1 MAKCSLKKSPNGA
14 YGGYSQESIEEL
26 EGFATTAFNEA
37 IMQVTDD
44 DNGGLYKKAIRDA
57 LHKIGDQYSMNQLDK
72 VTEIVKNL
80 IETAEDLIWINDYL
94 PIEGIKN
101 AINPKYRQTVKESNS
116 SLGEPE
122 EGETL
127 AKKSQFLDDVWGTNV
142 RLKNAYKQEVT
153 NQLINKFII
162 DREHGRIVKNAS
174 DANQN
179 IRDYKN
185 ELWQDIKQY
194 LIGKG
199 SLDEFTPDIYEDGE
213 YTGVFEDEEVRKAI
227 RVFGSWDA
235 QRIQSDRDTD
245 DYKIFKKWFTLKN
258 FDNFTKML
266 LGKAIIIKPGT
277 ENTFSNEDNY
287 SFATKNDAVITSW
300 RTNEDVVLEQEIG
313 ALAQS
318 LINSTPYYQYKNDAE
333 TGQYIKFSD
342 FYQIITKLK
351 DSVYNPAISDI
362 IFTRLYDRYQNLS
375 NSGLLTQHEL
385 DLIQGKSLKD
395 LICSIRENPALYSK
409 LLFTAII
416 NDKDALVKLNFTDE
430 DLNKMYSLY
439 KGIFDPNPNGKSIQ
453 AIQAKEDYRAQ
464 NYYNL
469 ITQVVDSISSVKFLQ
484 YNIEDGVVKTRLLKD
499 YSAENVRRSIENNIA
514 YTNSSHILSS
524 LFKEREAKLYKI
536 QTLANK
542 AGNFS
547 GITYDIPGTIPG
559 TSIMTVKVDEL
570 GNVITYRDNSGKP
583 LDSETIEGLI
593 KDLQRDPQKEES
605 LWQFIDDN
613 LAIGVSYDIDLR
625 NALKTYLGN
634 STVQD
639 LLKLT
644 STVLLNKYIANVKG
658 ERSHGKAALND
669 LFDNIYKGYPNKPKY
684 NSELMEMG
692 LYSDA
697 MVPILNNIAK
707 AKALTSGIMQSASV
721 KDADGKTLSQ
731 QTLSRLL
738 GNLIPQYNWIKSYN
752 WVGNNKVNPF
762 SKMSL
767 MQPGV
772 FRGIYTTREVKSP
785 YGNKP
790 QTQFTVS
797 EFSQSAFLYDFV
809 DGFTTKKDVRG
820 DVVIGNGKVGLLPS
834 VNSDKNAINRMCI
847 DLMQKV
853 SSKHPELN
861 DRQFIDLDSKE
872 LQTLTSE
879 QLGYYFKAVNQ
890 NIQEDFYK
898 LFNWINGKYHLGITS
913 LEDINSRYSNPADQL
928 YQWVKEYNDTHND
941 VIQLI
946 DQTHYSVDKKTKRL
960 KSNMLLKGLE
970 TRFSDPSKLAKF
982 MQWKETEVLKSLLD
996 ENVEIRL
1003 IDGTNSSAKTY
1014 LKDNYKDWVH
1024 NGKMVFAKINGKD
1037 ILTKQDLINL
1047 GLDINNPHSWNIELH
1062 PMLSKYNALD
1072 YFFTSQYMYAGVGC
1086 HTNHPSKADYN
1097 VPIIYKH
1104 PKLGLTTFLQNSP
1117 QAANYLMDFDD
1128 FFNEKRDAF
1137 IEVQT
1142 GVEKSIPFSDDE
1154 GYIYYDTNPK
1164 WIKTKENYLIQNQ
1177 NNPEFQD
1184 FVKKAWN
1191 EAKLIAK
1198 EQNKILLNSSSIVL
1212 KMFPQDFSKVLTMSQ
1227 EEAVARGMDPD
1238 WKNTIDTTLNG
1249 LIVPKIEFKSGE
1261 YFDKA
1266 FSSYLTKEMDKLL
1279 QNETEDEASR
1289 FAAQHKRNVSYT
1301 ATMHE
1306 FQLNQIDGVPSIYN
1320 MAIMS
1325 DLKSDVYTVQA
1336 DVDKATNF
1344 DGATFVNP
1352 FIVIW
1357 ENNSLNGDKAGIN
1370 KKQFVHFY
1378 DRATGTGGI
1387 IKTAGF
1393 GLTNDKIRQFDFY
1406 RNMMYNMTSKKWK
1419 NADGSQHIM
1428 RDGGILKDFE
1438 GNDIDYGDFYYRKG
1452 AKFYKRRIQSYDGDN
1467 TYSILEQE
1475 VDENGEAK
1483 GGEDLTQVQV
1493 NSNYDVWQ
1501 MFGGM
1506 NSVDF
1511 LDGTLQGSEKS
1522 IEMTAHA
1529 ANIYGTKKERVIK
1542 AQTADNVIKAQ
1553 TADDVIQP
1561 MKHSDIHY
1569 MPTIGAVKHGA
1580 ANINPVSSFF
1590 NRKGLSFM
1598 QVEVRQAGIQLDK
1611 EHQAD
1616 NEDLSL
1622 MTQVISAACSMG
1634 YTKGEATNLYNA
1646 LYSLSKQATKAFRDE
1661 MGDLL
1666 NGFSD
1671 NFNAAVTETIMK
1683 SLINASATD
1692 GDMLQLVAKNIIK
1705 KINAE
1710 KQFSINKTNYADID
1724 KEIPYS
1730 DAAVSAKVVSSLT
1743 SALTK
1748 AGIKTKMPGLL
1759 AVLNPAE
1766 GIIKMYKVPAKDK
1779 DGNKLLN
1786 SDGSTVYK
1794 YVTMDAIEK
1803 EYNTENAF
1811 EIMEQ
1816 LQAETQPLSYNTDE
1830 TGLITS
1836 MPDVKIGRKY
1846 LVTFSDG
1853 VNKST
1858 KVINVT
1864 LPHRVESDT
1873 STVFYNNVPYQEQ
1886 TMGYRKLIDYLNGV
1900 FDKETGA
1907 TNQIT
1912 EVKEFLLGG
1921 QDLDSYDVKFQDSL
1935 GNRWQMSDLD
1945 IVQDYFE
1952 ARESKDPRRKVLEI
1966 LSKYDK
1972 NQELKAA
1979 IIKEFNESN
1988 NSNKVKIVND
1998 LNDNFNG
2005 IFLTETPMYKEF
2017 FQKYALKFLNRE
2029 MQRQLAALNPEN
2041 TESLNVLINNR
2052 VVTVQPSTIDITSYG
2067 TVIPKTAASS
2077 FGLNQYDQVSDI
2089 VNNPDFFLDRLA
2101 KRLNTKV
2108 QDYYKDG
2115 QLVYNYH
2122 LELKRNDGNHVY
2134 IRRGID
2140 NSDFANEIQW
2150 FKYVDSD
2157 GHVFRVNSDGDIMH
2171 PMYSENDKIYT
2182 DYDGNE
2188 IIVTEAKD
2196 TWKDSK
2202 GNEVK
2207 NPDIKKIRGIT
2218 IDQKTGE
2225 EIHLDSP
2232 FTFYLDNLNYN
2243 FVNLNANCSEAEL
2256 LNLLDA
2262 ARSSKSKKANNF
2274 AKRLAKIGDYDKQV
2288 DYLDK
2293 LTKYEDLIKG
2303 DIKNPAYL
2311 ALQKESRQIWTSFMK
2326 YLENVAARIPA
2337 QSQQSFMA
2345 QRVAMFENTD
2355 TNNAYV
2361 SKFQFFLQG
2370 SDLDIDA
2377 VSIQTFDINR
2387 NGIYETYSPYANL
2400 DSPALLKASEKY
2412 LPFPTG
2418 DKIKV
2423 EEIHDPTAT
2432 TMHQLIA
2439 EQHYNGKR
2447 LFGLANKL
2455 NQQDALFLINYTRN
2469 KNVTVEV
2476 NTNSEQNI
2484 KDLADILESINSED
2498 WYSYKNDI
2506 SNTRSLTALLFPDN
2520 EMVLDVDLYDKIEN
2534 GIIEAIDKHN
2544 TYLKN
2549 NSKAKNDRILKNFAV
2564 TSLLN
2569 IIKNPVNLREA
2580 QSSVDVM
2587 TSTAKN
2593 LTKESPKN
2601 AVQKTF
2607 TPGNVFNKIQSI
2619 NENMVGKDGI
2629 AICATGLK
2637 SFFALTHMYN
2647 TVLNDGNTSNEEK
2660 EALMCKVTIGG
2671 KTYRGLANVNA
2682 NQELIESLADAENGN
2697 FTTLQNYLLA
2707 QEWESDAANEAS
2719 AFLSLSTDNAKELA
2733 LAKLNA
2739 GTQTLGMYLYGL
2751 SLGVPVDTLFKIMTS
2766 PLAFRLVELAKGD
2779 IFSGNSGCRTIL
2791 GALDYLHKDP
2801 LEQLSRFNTFDLST
2815 YNEGKP
2821 KDQKI
2826 LGPADFA
2833 WQLLQNSIAD
2843 DYNEKLP
2850 LLRQLAFKD
2859 NAVQLI
2865 EDLRSKVNQIS
2876 SVIQTEEE
2884 FNLYSTLYNQALD
2897 FMEQYIADV
2906 KLELDS
2912 GSYDTVYGKSVI
2924 ATDLETLALGA
2935 DEYKEIGKILKLN
2948 KEVSTNALDLQN
2960 QVANIEEV
2968 ITRRLRQLAR
2978 VKNRGGSD
2986 THGATEDELKN
2997 PDKYKID
3004 LEKFLYD
3011 EVYQQEKIAQ
3021 YDRIKQSYNV
3031 LRVLTTDPQ
3040 YRGYME
3046 TLYMTHQGLL
3056 NKQLKY
3062 RFTVGKIADFI
3073 QKNKVTGNLQQ
3084 QVLKNGNNY
3093 VDYKLRQ
3100 SWMRDSK
3107 IQITI
3112 PGSTD
3117 KMKTYAFIGTP
3128 NSYSQLYFDKTI
3140 QLGTDM
3146 GDANFKLW
3154 MEQTLIP
3161 KLKADPALKN
3171 NIFIQHLSPI
3181 VNSRTNLGMTAVY
3194 YGLNGINMLPQSDAE
3209 REMFDIHKDAFNKLA
3224 TYDPIRDAKGNTFVI
3239 KDLFYLYSLICNNGK
3254 FGPTSLHKIFEDYL
3268 DSYRAQSY
3276 KHFIAEKDR
3285 DLDFYQ
3291 DLVKTCTD
3299 EWLAPMSSP
3308 YVGGSKVLKYKD
3320 QNNEQILLYKKKEKK
3335 SKGGY
3340 DYDVE
3345 QGMDDI
3351 FMNDMGFDPEG
3362 GKDPMA
3368 EINNY
3373 VKQESSA
3380 LAKRDYSFFSN
3391 PEIKYNAIGLQV
3403 MPTTL
3408 ELTKQYPI
3416 TYEIR
3421 NGRPVIVN
3429 MGGNKEVVD
3438 KFLKKIKDRKGILPT
3453 KLILGTDRVTEVI
3466 NEEQIESELN
3476 SIINCE

>member
-1 MAKCSLKKSPNGA
+1 MAKCSLKKSPNGV
-14 YGGYSQESIEEL
+14 YGGYSQESVEEL
-26 EGFATTAFNEA
+26 ESFVTTTFNEA
-37 IMQVTDD
+37 LMNAGDGL
-44 DNGGLYKKAIRDA
+44 NGGLIKKAVRDA

-72 VTEIVKNL
+72 IAEITQKL
-80 IETAEDLIWINDYL
+80 INNSEDLVFLNEYI

-162 DREHGRIVKNAS
+162 DREHGNIVKNAS

-185 ELWQDIKQY
+185 ELWQDIKEY

-199 SLDEFTPDIYEDGE
+199 LLDEFTPDIYEDGE

-227 RVFGSWDA
+227 KIFGSWDA
-235 QRIQSDRDTD
+235 QKIQLNRDTE

-258 FDNFTKML
+258 FDNFTRML

-351 DSVYNPAISDI
+351 DSVYNPVTSEIT
-362 IFTRLYDRYQNLS
+362 FRRLDNRYQNLS

-416 NDKDALVKLNFTDE
+416 NDKDTLVRLNFTDE

-439 KGIFDPNPNGKSIQ
+439 KGIFAPNGNSIQ

-469 ITQVVDSISSVKFLQ
+469 ITQVVDSINSVKFLQ

-536 QTLANK
+536 QTLADK
-542 AGNFS
+542 ANNFS
-547 GITYDIPGTIPG
+547 GITCTIPDIG
-559 TSIMTVKVDEL
+559 ITIVVDEL
-570 GNVITYRDNSGKP
+570 GNSISYRDKSGKLLSSKEIEELIDNP
-583 LDSETIEGLI
+583 LV
-593 KDLQRDPQKEES
+593 ES

-613 LAIGVSYDIDLR
+613 LAIGVSYDTNLR
-625 NALKTYLGN
+625 KALKMYSVGHTI
-634 STVQD
+634 QD

-658 ERSHGKAALND
+658 ERSHGKAALNN

-692 LYSDA
+692 LYGEA
-697 MVPILNNIAK
+697 MTPILDNIAK

-738 GNLIPQYNWIKSYN
+738 GNLIPQYNWIKSYD
-752 WVGNNKVNPF
+752 WIGNDKVNPF

-834 VNSDKNAINRMCI
+834 VNSDKNAINRMCV
-847 DLMQKV
+847 DLRQKV
-853 SSKHPELN
+853 NSNHPELN
-861 DRQFIDLDSKE
+861 GRQFIDLNSEE
-872 LQTLTSE
+872 LQKLTSE
-879 QLGYYFKAVNQ
+879 QLGHYFKAVNQ
-890 NIQEDFYK
+890 NIQKDFDK
-898 LFNWINGKYHLGITS
+898 LFNWINGKYHLAIYS

-928 YQWVKEYNDTHND
+928 YQWVKEYNDTNND

-946 DQTHYSVDKKTKRL
+946 DQTHYSIDKKTKRL

-1024 NGKMVFAKINGKD
+1024 NGKMVFAKVNGKD
-1037 ILTKQDLINL
+1037 IVTKQDLINL
-1047 GLDINNPHSWNIELH
+1047 GLDINDPHSWNIELH

-1104 PKLGLTTFLQNSP
+1104 PKLGLSTFLQNNP

-1154 GYIYYDTNPK
+1154 GYIYYDTNPE

-1184 FVKKAWN
+1184 FVRKAWN

-1306 FQLNQIDGVPSIYN
+1306 FQLNQIDGVPTVYN

-1406 RNMMYNMTSKKWK
+1406 RNMMYNMTSKQWK

-1452 AKFYKRRIQSYDGDN
+1452 AKFYKRRIQSYDGNN

-1483 GGEDLTQVQV
+1483 GNEDTIQVQV

-1529 ANIYGTKKERVIK
+1529 ANIYGTKKEGVIR
-1542 AQTADNVIKAQ
+1542 AQ
-1553 TADDVIQP
+1553 TADDIIQP

-1590 NRKGLSFM
+1590 NRNGLSFM

-1671 NFNAAVTETIMK
+1671 SFNAAVTETIMK

-1710 KQFSINKTNYADID
+1710 KQFSINKTNYVDID

-1779 DGNKLLN
+1779 DGNILLN
-1786 SDGSTVYK
+1786 EDGSTVYK
-1794 YVTMDAIEK
+1794 YVTMDAIER
-1803 EYNTENAF
+1803 EYDTENAF
-1811 EIMEQ
+1811 EVMEQ
-1816 LQAETQPLSYNTDE
+1816 LQAETKPLSYNTDE

-1853 VNKST
+1853 TT

-1886 TMGYRKLIDYLNGV
+1886 TMGYRTLIDYLNGV
-1900 FDKETGA
+1900 VYYDTGD
-1907 TNQIT
+1907 TSQIT
-1912 EVKEFLLGG
+1912 EVKEFLIGG

-1952 ARESKDPRRKVLEI
+1952 AREAKDPRRKVLEI

-1972 NQELKAA
+1972 NQELKAT

-1988 NSNKVKIVND
+1988 NSNKVEIVND
-1998 LNDNFNG
+1998 LNDNFEG

-2029 MQRQLAALNPEN
+2029 MQRQLAALNPDN
-2041 TESLNVLINNR
+2041 TEPLNVLINNK

-2171 PMYSENDKIYT
+2171 PMYSKNDKIYT

-2196 TWKDSK
+2196 TWKDSN

-2218 IDQKTGE
+2218 IDQNTGE

-2243 FVNLNANCSEAEL
+2243 FINLNANCSEAEL

-2274 AKRLAKIGDYDKQV
+2274 AKRLAKIDNYDKQV

-2303 DIKNPAYL
+2303 DTKNPAYL

-2418 DKIKV
+2418 EKIKV
-2423 EEIHDPTAT
+2423 EEIHDSTIT

-2439 EQHYNGKR
+2439 KQHYEGKR

-2455 NQQDALFLINYTRN
+2455 TQQDALFLINYTRN
-2469 KNVTVEV
+2469 KDVTIEI

-2484 KDLADILESINSED
+2484 KDLATIIKSLDGENWKYYED
-2498 WYSYKNDI
+2498 DVL
-2506 SNTRSLTALLFPDN
+2506 NTRALTALLFPDN
-2520 EMVLDVDLYDKIEN
+2520 EDVLTVDLYDKIEN
-2534 GIIEAIDKHN
+2534 SIIEAIDKHN

-2647 TVLNDGNTSNEEK
+2647 TVLNDENTSNEEK

-2682 NQELIESLADAENGN
+2682 NQELMESLADAENGN
-2697 FTTLQNYLLA
+2697 FITLQNYLLA

-2801 LEQLSRFNTFDLST
+2801 LEQLSRFNTFDLSI

-2850 LLRQLAFKD
+2850 LLRQLAYKS
-2859 NAVQLI
+2859 NAIQLI

-2876 SVIQTEEE
+2876 SVIQTKDE

-2906 KLELDS
+2906 KLELNS
-2912 GSYDTVYGKSVI
+2912 GNYDTVYGKSVI

-2978 VKNRGGSD
+2978 VENRGGLD
-2986 THGATEDELKN
+2986 THSATKDELKN

-3011 EVYQQEKIAQ
+3011 EVYQQEKIMQ

-3040 YRGYME
+3040 YKGYME
-3046 TLYMTHQGLL
+3046 TLYMAHQGLL

-3100 SWMRDSK
+3100 TWMRDSN

-3112 PGSTD
+3112 PGSTN

-3161 KLKADPALKN
+3161 RFKADPALKD

-3224 TYDPIRDAKGNTFVI
+3224 TYNLIRDAKGNTFAI

-3268 DSYRAQSY
+3268 DSSLAQSY

-3291 DLVKTCTD
+3291 DLVDTCTD
-3299 EWLAPMSSP
+3299 EWLAPMGSP

-3320 QNNEQILLYKKKEKK
+3320 QNNEQIILYKKKEKK
-3335 SKGGY
+3335 SKGEY
-3340 DYDVE
+3340 DYDFE
-3345 QGMDDI
+3345 QDMEDAFI
-3351 FMNDMGFDPEG
+3351 NDMGFDPEG

-3380 LAKRDYSFFSN
+3380 LSKRDYSFFSN

-3403 MPTTL
+3403 MPATL

-3421 NGRPVIVN
+3421 DSRPVIVN

-3438 KFLKKIKDRKGILPT
+3438 KFLKKMKDRKGILPT
-3453 KLILGTDRVTEVI
+3453 RLILETDGVTEVI
-3466 NEEQIESELN
+3466 DEEQIESELN

>member
-1 MAKCSLKKSPNGA
+1 MAKCSLKKSPNGV

-26 EGFATTAFNEA
+26 EGFVTTAFNEA
-37 IMQVTDD
+37 LMHAGDGS
-44 DNGGLYKKAIRDA
+44 NGGLIKKAVRNA

-72 VTEIVKNL
+72 IAEITQNL
-80 IETAEDLIWINDYL
+80 LDNSEDLVFLNDYI

-101 AINPKYRQTVKESNS
+101 AINPKYRQATVESNS

-122 EGETL
+122 ESETL
-127 AKKSQFLDDVWGTNV
+127 AKKSQFLDDIWGTNV

-162 DREHGRIVKNAS
+162 DREHGRIVKNALE
-174 DANQN
+174 ANQN

-185 ELWQDIKQY
+185 ELWKDIKQY
-194 LIGKG
+194 LIDRGL
-199 SLDEFTPDIYEDGE
+199 LDEYTPDIYEDGE
-213 YTGVFEDEEVRKAI
+213 YTNVFEDEQVKKAI
-227 RVFGSWDA
+227 KIFGSWDA
-235 QRIQSDRDTD
+235 QRIQQDKDTD
-245 DYKIFKKWFTLKN
+245 AYKIFKKWFTLKN

-277 ENTFSNEDNY
+277 ENVFSNEDNY

-300 RTNEDVVLEQEIG
+300 RTSEDVVLEQEIG

-318 LINSTPYYQYKNDAE
+318 LINSTPYYQYRNDAE

-351 DSVYNPAISDI
+351 ESIYNPITSKVT
-362 IFTRLYDRYQNLS
+362 FSRLDDRYKKLKNSNLLS
-375 NSGLLTQHEL
+375 EHEL
-385 DLIQGKSLKD
+385 SLIEGKTLKD
-395 LICSIRENPALYSK
+395 LICNIRENPALYSK
-409 LLFTAII
+409 LAITAII
-416 NDKDALVKLNFTDE
+416 NDKDTLTSLNFTDE
-430 DLNKMYSLY
+430 DLNKLYSLY
-439 KGIFDPNPNGKSIQ
+439 KGIFAPNGNSIQ
-453 AIQAKEDYRAQ
+453 AIQSKEDYRAQ

-469 ITQVVDSISSVKFLQ
+469 LTQVVDSINSVQYLQ
-484 YNIEDGVVKTRLLKD
+484 YNIKDGVVETRLLKD
-499 YSAENVRRSIENNIA
+499 YSAENVRRAIENNIA
-514 YTNSSHILSS
+514 YTNSSHIISS
-524 LFKEREAKLYKI
+524 LFEEREMKLYQI
-536 QTLANK
+536 GRLNNK
-542 AGNFS
+542 VNKFS
-547 GITYDIPGTIPG
+547 GIAYTIPNSG
-559 TSIMTVKVDEL
+559 ITVSVNDL
-570 GNVITYRDNSGKP
+570 GNNITIRDNSGKA
-583 LDSETIEGLI
+583 LSVQEVENLI
-593 KDLQRDPQKEES
+593 KDPKTSEA

-613 LAIGVSYDIDLR
+613 LSIGVSYDTDLR
-625 NALKTYLGN
+625 KAIGMYMNN
-634 STVQD
+634 NTVQD

-644 STVLLNKYIANVKG
+644 SNVLLNKYITNVLGKG
-658 ERSHGKAALND
+658 KHGRSQLIA
-669 LFDNIYKGYPNKPKY
+669 LFDDIYKGYQNKPNY
-684 NSELMEMG
+684 NSELMEMK
-692 LYSDA
+692 LFSDA
-697 MVPILNNIAK
+697 MTPILDNIAK
-707 AKALTSGIMQSASV
+707 AKSLTSGIMQSALV

-752 WVGNNKVNPF
+752 WNGNEKINPF
-762 SKMSL
+762 SDMSL

-790 QTQFTVS
+790 QTQFTVA

-820 DVVIGNGKVGLLPS
+820 NVVIGNGKVGLLPS
-834 VNSDKNAINRMCI
+834 VNSDKNTINRMCV
-847 DLMQKV
+847 DLTQKV
-853 SSKHPELN
+853 NSQYPDINGK
-861 DRQFIDLDSKE
+861 QFRNLTSEEI
-872 LQTLTSE
+872 QTLTGE
-879 QLGYYFKAVNQ
+879 QLGHYFKAVNY
-890 NIQEDFYK
+890 NIQKDFNK
-898 LFNWINGKYHLGITS
+898 LFSWVNDKYHLAVYS
-913 LEDINSRYSNPADQL
+913 LEDINERYSNPADQL

-941 VIQLI
+941 IIQLI
-946 DQTHYSVDKKTKRL
+946 DQTHYIVDKKTKRL

-970 TRFSDPSKLAKF
+970 SRFSDPNKLAKF

-1003 IDGTNSSAKTY
+1003 VDGTNSSAKTY
-1014 LKDNYKDWVH
+1014 LRDNYKDWIH
-1024 NGKMVFAKINGKD
+1024 NGKMVFAKVNGKD
-1037 ILTKQDLINL
+1037 ILTKQDLIDL
-1047 GLDINNPHSWNIELH
+1047 GLDINDPHSWNIELH

-1097 VPIIYKH
+1097 IPIIYKH
-1104 PKLGLTTFLQNSP
+1104 PKLGLTTFLKQNP
-1117 QAANYLMDFDD
+1117 DAHNYIIDFDE
-1128 FFNEKRDAF
+1128 FFNGIRNTF
-1137 IEVQT
+1137 IEQRT
-1142 GVEKSIPFSDDE
+1142 GVERLIDKIDDE
-1154 GYIYYDTNPK
+1154 GYVYTDENPL
-1164 WIKTKENYLIQNQ
+1164 WEETKNTYLREHQNDEGFR
-1177 NNPEFQD
+1177 NL
-1184 FVKKAWN
+1184 VTTAWN
-1191 EAKLIAK
+1191 KAKLIAK

-1227 EEAVARGMDPD
+1227 EEAIARGMDPD
-1238 WKNTIDTTLNG
+1238 WKNAIDATLNG

-1301 ATMHE
+1301 AVMHE
-1306 FQLNQIDGVPSIYN
+1306 FQLNQIDGVPTTYN

-1393 GLTNDKIRQFDFY
+1393 GVTNDKIRQFDFY
-1406 RNMMYNMTSKKWK
+1406 RTMMKNMTSKQWK

-1428 RDGGILKDFE
+1428 REGGILRDFE
-1438 GNDIDYGDFYYRKG
+1438 GNDIDYGDYYYRKG
-1452 AKFYKRRIQSYDGDN
+1452 AKFYKRRIQSYDGNN

-1475 VDENGEAK
+1475 VDENGEVK
-1483 GGEDLTQVQV
+1483 GKEDTIQVQV

-1529 ANIYGTKKERVIK
+1529 ANIYGTKKEGVNI
-1542 AQTADNVIKAQ
+1542 AQTAE
-1553 TADDVIQP
+1553 DVVQP

-1569 MPTIGAVKHGA
+1569 MPTIGAVKQGA
-1580 ANINPVSSFF
+1580 ANINPVSAFF
-1590 NRKGLSFM
+1590 NTNGLSFM
-1598 QVEVRQAGIQLDK
+1598 QVEMRQAGIQLDK

-1634 YTKGEATNLYNA
+1634 YTKLEATNLYNA
-1646 LYSLSKQATKAFRDE
+1646 LYSLSKQATKSFRDE
-1661 MGDLL
+1661 MGNLL
-1666 NGFSD
+1666 EGTTPEFD
-1671 NFNAAVTETIMK
+1671 AAITETIMK

-1705 KINAE
+1705 RINAE
-1710 KQFSINKTNYADID
+1710 KQFIINKDNYKNID
-1724 KEIPYS
+1724 SEIPYS
-1730 DAAVSAKVVSSLT
+1730 DATISAKVVSSLT

-1766 GIIKMYKVPAKDK
+1766 GIIKMYKVPVKDK
-1779 DGNKLLN
+1779 EGKELVNE
-1786 SDGSTVYK
+1786 DGSTIYK
-1794 YVTMDAIEK
+1794 YVTMDAIER
-1803 EYNTENAF
+1803 EYDTENAF

-1816 LQAETQPLSYNTDE
+1816 LQAETKPLSYNTDE

-1846 LVTFSDG
+1846 LVTFTDG
-1853 VNKST
+1853 VNETT

-1864 LPHRVESDT
+1864 LPHRFETED
-1873 STVFYNNVPYQEQ
+1873 STVFYNNIPYQEQ

-1900 FDKETGA
+1900 YDEETDSL
-1907 TNQIT
+1907 NLIT

-1952 ARESKDPRRKVLEI
+1952 AREAKDPRQKVLQI

-1972 NQELKAA
+1972 NQELKQQL
-1979 IIKEFNESN
+1979 IKVFNES
-1988 NSNKVKIVND
+1988 SNQDRVAIVNA
-1998 LNDNFNG
+1998 LNNNFNES
-2005 IFLTETPMYKEF
+2005 FLTETPMYKEF

-2029 MQRQLAALNPEN
+2029 MQRQLSALNPDNKEP
-2041 TESLNVLINNR
+2041 LNVLINNK

-2089 VNNPDFFLDRLA
+2089 VNNPDFFLDRIDKKLY
-2101 KRLNTKV
+2101 TKV
-2108 QDYYKDG
+2108 QDYLNGDNTI
-2115 QLVYNYH
+2115 YNYQ
-2122 LELKRNDGNHVY
+2122 LELKRNNGNHIY
-2134 IRRGID
+2134 IRRGLV
-2140 NSDFANEIQW
+2140 NSDFADEVHW
-2150 FKYVDSD
+2150 FKYIDSDGNVFRVDSD
-2157 GHVFRVNSDGDIMH
+2157 NNIIYQ
-2171 PMYSENDKIYT
+2171 MYSKDDRIFKDHE
-2182 DYDGNE
+2182 GNE
-2188 IIVTEAKD
+2188 VIVTDAPD
-2196 TWKDSK
+2196 VWKDSK
-2202 GNEVK
+2202 GRIVK
-2207 NPDIKKIRGIT
+2207 NPDIKKVTGFIV
-2218 IDQKTGE
+2218 DQKTGE
-2225 EIHLDSP
+2225 EIHMESP
-2232 FTFYLDNLNYN
+2232 FTFYMDNINYN
-2243 FVNLNANCSEAEL
+2243 FLNINSNCSEAEL
-2256 LNLLDA
+2256 LSLINA
-2262 ARSSKSKKANNF
+2262 AHSSKSRKANNF
-2274 AKRLAKIGDYDKQV
+2274 AKKLTRLGKFDKQK
-2288 DYLDK
+2288 DYLEQ
-2293 LTKYEDLIKG
+2293 LTNYENLLKEDT
-2303 DIKNPAYL
+2303 KNPAYL
-2311 ALQKESRQIWTSFMK
+2311 ELQKEARQIWTSFMK

-2377 VSIQTFDINR
+2377 VSIQTFDINH
-2387 NGIYETYSPYANL
+2387 NGLYETYSPYANL

-2418 DKIKV
+2418 DKIDQSV
-2423 EEIHDPTAT
+2423 VFDPTFT

-2439 EQHYNGKR
+2439 KQHDKGNK
-2447 LFGLANKL
+2447 LFGLAHKL
-2455 NQQDALFLINYTRN
+2455 TQQDALFLIDLK
-2469 KNVTVEV
+2469 KNGDVTVEV

-2484 KDLADILESINSED
+2484 KDLADIIKSLDGDNWRYYE
-2498 WYSYKNDI
+2498 NDI
-2506 SNTRSLTALLFPDN
+2506 SNTSALASLLSTDS
-2520 EMVLDVDLYDKIEN
+2520 ETVLSVDAYDKIES
-2534 GIIEAIDKHN
+2534 GIIEAINKHN

-2549 NSKAKNDRILKNFAV
+2549 NSKSKNDRILKNFAV
-2564 TSLLN
+2564 SSLLN

-2593 LTKESPKN
+2593 LTKLSPKN

-2647 TVLNDGNTSNEEK
+2647 TILNDENISNEEK
-2660 EALMCKVTIGG
+2660 TALMCNVPIGG
-2671 KTYRGLANVNA
+2671 KTYKGLANVNVD
-2682 NQELIESLADAENGN
+2682 QKLIESLADATEGD
-2697 FTTLQNYLLA
+2697 FTALQDYLLD
-2707 QEWESDAANEAS
+2707 QEWESDAANEKS

-2751 SLGVPVDTLFKIMTS
+2751 SLGVPVDNLFKIMTS

-2779 IFSGNSGCRTIL
+2779 IFNGNSGCGTIL
-2791 GALDYLHKDP
+2791 KALGYLHKDP
-2801 LEQLSRFNTFDLST
+2801 LDQIAKYNTFDIAAFNQNKKEQLMQP
-2815 YNEGKP
+2815 G
-2821 KDQKI
+2821 Q
-2826 LGPADFA
+2826 FA
-2833 WQLLQNSIAD
+2833 WQMIKDNLID
-2843 DYNEKLP
+2843 KTFNEKLP
-2850 LLRQLAFKD
+2850 LLRQLVIKNNKA
-2859 NAVQLI
+2859 I
-2865 EDLRSKVNQIS
+2865 ENIEKLRSKVNQLSPI
-2876 SVIQTEEE
+2876 INNEDY
-2884 FNLYSTLYNQALD
+2884 FKLYATLYNQALD
-2897 FMEQYIADV
+2897 FIEQYIQDV
-2906 KLELDS
+2906 KLERDS
-2912 GSYDTVYGKSVI
+2912 GTYDTVYGKSVI

-2935 DEYKEIGKILKLN
+2935 EEYKQIGKILRLN
-2948 KEVSTNALDLQN
+2948 QEIKTNALDLQN
-2960 QVANIEEV
+2960 QVANIEEL
-2968 ITRRLRQLAR
+2968 ISRRLSQLSI
-2978 VKNRGGSD
+2978 VKQRGYNLSSLGIQVK
-2986 THGATEDELKN
+2986 ENELKKSS
-2997 PDKYKID
+2997 DYKID
-3004 LEKFLYD
+3004 LHEFLYN
-3011 EVYQQEKIAQ
+3011 EQYQKDAISF
-3021 YDRIKQSYNV
+3021 YDRIKQSYNP
-3031 LRVLTTDPQ
+3031 LRILVTDPQ
-3040 YRGYME
+3040 YKGYVE
-3046 TLYMTHQGLL
+3046 SLYIAQQGLK

-3062 RFTVGKIADFI
+3062 YFTTTKIADFI
-3073 QKNKVTGNLQQ
+3073 QENKVAPNLQQ
-3084 QVLKNGNNY
+3084 QVLRNGNNY

-3100 SWMRDSK
+3100 AWMQSVLK
-3107 IQITI
+3107 PITI

-3117 KMKTYAFIGTP
+3117 KTKTYIFIRDLTNYKP
-3128 NSYSQLYFDKTI
+3128 LYFDKTI
-3140 QLGTDM
+3140 QLGTDI

-3154 MEQTLIP
+3154 MERTIIP
-3161 KLKADPALKN
+3161 KLKKDPALKD
-3171 NIFIQHLSPI
+3171 NIFIQHLSPV
-3181 VNSRTNLGMTAVY
+3181 VNTRTNLGMTSVY

-3209 REMFDIHKDAFNKLA
+3209 HDMFDIHKDAFNQLA
-3224 TYDPIRDAKGNTFVI
+3224 TYNLIKDAKGNNWTI
-3239 KDLFYLYSLICNNGK
+3239 KDLFYIYSLICNNGK

-3268 DSYRAQSY
+3268 DSEIAQSY
-3276 KHFIAEKDR
+3276 KHFIAGKDR
-3285 DLDFYQ
+3285 DEAFRTQLIED
-3291 DLVKTCTD
+3291 CTD

-3308 YVGGSKVLKYKD
+3308 YIGGSKILKYKD
-3320 QNNEQILLYKKKEKK
+3320 QNTEQILLYKQKKKEQGNDFEYDIDD
-3335 SKGGY
+3335 SFLNEMGY
-3340 DYDVE
+3340 
-3345 QGMDDI
+3345 
-3351 FMNDMGFDPEG
+3351 DPEG
-3362 GKDPMA
+3362 GIDYMA

-3373 VKQESSA
+3373 AKQTSKA
-3380 LAKRDYSFFSN
+3380 LEKRDYNFFAN
-3391 PEIKYNAIGLQV
+3391 PSLTKTENSLQTV
-3403 MPTTL
+3403 PATM

-3416 TYEIR
+3416 RYEIR
-3421 NGRPVIVN
+3421 NGKPVIVDI
-3429 MGGNKEVVD
+3429 GGNKEVAE
-3438 KFLKKIKDRKGILPT
+3438 KYIKLMKDRKGVLPT
-3453 KLILGTDRVTEVI
+3453 RQILGAEGFTTVI
-3466 NEEQIESELN
+3466 DEGQIESELN

>member
-1 MAKCSLKKSPNGA
+1 MAKCSLKKLANGD
-14 YGGYSQESIEEL
+14 YSQESIQEL
-26 EGFATTAFNEA
+26 KEFAIYAFNEA
-37 IMQVTDD
+37 FMNIPDD
-44 DNGGLYKKAIRDA
+44 TNGGLIKKAVRDA

-72 VTEIVKNL
+72 VTSIIENLLKEDESLIIVG
-80 IETAEDLIWINDYL
+80 EYL

-162 DREHGRIVKNAS
+162 DREHGSIVKNAK

-199 SLDEFTPDIYEDGE
+199 LLDEFTPDIYEDGE

-227 RVFGSWDA
+227 KIFGSWDA
-235 QRIQSDRDTD
+235 QKIQLNRDTD
-245 DYKIFKKWFTLKN
+245 DYQIFKKWFTLKN
-258 FDNFTKML
+258 FDNFTRML

-300 RTNEDVVLEQEIG
+300 RTNDDIVLEQEIG

-351 DSVYNPAISDI
+351 DSVYNPVTSDI
-362 IFTRLYDRYQNLS
+362 TFRRLDNRYQNLS

-416 NDKDALVKLNFTDE
+416 NDKDTLVRLNFTDE

-439 KGIFDPNPNGKSIQ
+439 KGIFAPNGNSIQ
-453 AIQAKEDYRAQ
+453 TIQAKEDYRAQ

-469 ITQVVDSISSVKFLQ
+469 ITQVVDSINSVKFLQ

-536 QTLANK
+536 QTLADK
-542 AGNFS
+542 ANNFS
-547 GITYDIPGTIPG
+547 GITCTIPDIG
-559 TSIMTVKVDEL
+559 ITVVVDEL
-570 GNVITYRDNSGKP
+570 GNSISYRDKSGNLLSSK
-583 LDSETIEGLI
+583 EIEELI
-593 KDLQRDPQKEES
+593 DPQKADPQKAES

-613 LAIGVSYDIDLR
+613 LAIGVSYDTNLR
-625 NALKTYLGN
+625 KTLKMYLAGR
-634 STVQD
+634 TIQD

-658 ERSHGKAALND
+658 ERSHGKAALNN

-684 NSELMEMG
+684 NTELMEMG
-692 LYSDA
+692 LYGEA
-697 MVPILNNIAK
+697 MTPILDNIAK

-752 WVGNNKVNPF
+752 WNGNGKINPF

-834 VNSDKNAINRMCI
+834 VNSDKNAINRMCV
-847 DLMQKV
+847 DLRQKV
-853 SSKHPELN
+853 ISQHPELN
-861 DRQFIDLDSKE
+861 GRQFIDLNSEE
-872 LQTLTSE
+872 LQKLTSE
-879 QLGYYFKAVNQ
+879 QLGHYFKAVNQ
-890 NIQEDFYK
+890 NIQKDFDK
-898 LFNWINGKYHLGITS
+898 LFNWINGKYHLAIYS

-928 YQWVKEYNDTHND
+928 YQWVKEYNDTNND

-1014 LKDNYKDWVH
+1014 LKDNYKNWVH
-1024 NGKMVFAKINGKD
+1024 NGKMVFAKVNGKD

-1104 PKLGLTTFLQNSP
+1104 PKLGLSTFLQNNP
-1117 QAANYLMDFDD
+1117 QAANYLIDFDD

-1137 IEVQT
+1137 IEAQT

-1154 GYIYYDTNPK
+1154 GYIYYDTNPE
-1164 WIKTKENYLIQNQ
+1164 WTKTKENYLIQNQ
-1177 NNPEFQD
+1177 NNPEFQN

-1191 EAKLIAK
+1191 KAKLIAK

-1249 LIVPKIEFKSGE
+1249 LVVPKIEFKSGE

-1306 FQLNQIDGVPSIYN
+1306 FQLNQIDGVPTVYN

-1406 RNMMYNMTSKKWK
+1406 RNMMYNMTSKNWK

-1452 AKFYKRRIQSYDGDN
+1452 AKFYKRRIQSYDGNN

-1475 VDENGEAK
+1475 VDENGETK
-1483 GGEDLTQVQV
+1483 GNENIIQVQV

-1529 ANIYGTKKERVIK
+1529 ANIYGTKKEGVIR
-1542 AQTADNVIKAQ
+1542 AQ

-1590 NRKGLSFM
+1590 NRNGLSFM

-1634 YTKGEATNLYNA
+1634 YTKVEATNLYNA
-1646 LYSLSKQATKAFRDE
+1646 LYSLSKQATKAFREE

-1671 NFNAAVTETIMK
+1671 SFNAAVTETIMK

-1710 KQFSINKTNYADID
+1710 KQFSINKTNYANID

-1779 DGNKLLN
+1779 DGNILLN
-1786 SDGSTVYK
+1786 EDGSTVYK

-1803 EYNTENAF
+1803 EYDTENAF
-1811 EIMEQ
+1811 EVMEQ
-1816 LQAETQPLSYNTDE
+1816 LQAETEPLSYNTDE

-1846 LVTFSDG
+1846 LVTFSDRT
-1853 VNKST
+1853 T

-1900 FDKETGA
+1900 VDEETGA
-1907 TNQIT
+1907 TSQIT
-1912 EVKEFLLGG
+1912 EVKEFLIGG
-1921 QDLDSYDVKFQDSL
+1921 RDLDSYDVKFQDSL

-1952 ARESKDPRRKVLEI
+1952 AREAKDPRRKVLEI

-1998 LNDNFNG
+1998 LNDNFEG

-2029 MQRQLAALNPEN
+2029 MQRQLAALNPDN
-2041 TESLNVLINNR
+2041 TEPLNVLINNK

-2157 GHVFRVNSDGDIMH
+2157 GHVFRVNSDGNIMH
-2171 PMYSENDKIYT
+2171 PMYSKNDKIYT

-2196 TWKDSK
+2196 TWKDSN

-2274 AKRLAKIGDYDKQV
+2274 AKRLSKIDNYDKQV

-2303 DIKNPAYL
+2303 DTKNPAYL

-2418 DKIKV
+2418 EKIDQYLV
-2423 EEIHDPTAT
+2423 FNPTQT

-2447 LFGLANKL
+2447 LFGLADKL

-2469 KNVTVEV
+2469 KDVTIEI

-2484 KDLADILESINSED
+2484 KDLATIIKSLDGENWKYYE
-2498 WYSYKNDI
+2498 NDTL
-2506 SNTRSLTALLFPDN
+2506 NTSALASLLSTDAEIKLT
-2520 EMVLDVDLYDKIEN
+2520 VDLYDKIEN

-2607 TPGNVFNKIQSI
+2607 TPGNIFNKIQSI

-2647 TVLNDGNTSNEEK
+2647 TVLNDENTSNEEK

-2682 NQELIESLADAENGN
+2682 NQELMESLADAENGN

-2801 LEQLSRFNTFDLST
+2801 LEQLSRFNTFDLSI

-2833 WQLLQNSIAD
+2833 WQLLQNSIID

-2850 LLRQLAFKD
+2850 LLRQLAHQS
-2859 NAVQLI
+2859 NAIQLI

-2876 SVIQTEEE
+2876 SIIQTKDE

-2906 KLELDS
+2906 KLELNS
-2912 GSYDTVYGKSVI
+2912 GNYDTVYGKSVI

-2935 DEYKEIGKILKLN
+2935 DEYKEIGKILRLN
-2948 KEVSTNALDLQN
+2948 QEVKTNALDLQN

-2986 THGATEDELKN
+2986 THSATKDELKN

-3040 YRGYME
+3040 YKGYME
-3046 TLYMTHQGLL
+3046 TLYMAHQGLL

-3100 SWMRDSK
+3100 KWMRDSK

-3161 KLKADPALKN
+3161 RLKADPTLKD

-3224 TYDPIRDAKGNTFVI
+3224 TYNLIRDAKGNTFAI

-3268 DSYRAQSY
+3268 DSGLAQSY

-3291 DLVKTCTD
+3291 DLVNTCTD

-3320 QNNEQILLYKKKEKK
+3320 QNNEQIILYKKKEKK
-3335 SKGGY
+3335 SKDEY
-3340 DYDVE
+3340 DYDFE
-3345 QGMDDI
+3345 QDDAFI
-3351 FMNDMGFDPEG
+3351 NDMGFDPEG

-3373 VKQESSA
+3373 VKQQSSA

-3391 PEIKYNAIGLQV
+3391 PEIKYDAIGLQV
-3403 MPTTL
+3403 MPATL

-3421 NGRPVIVN
+3421 DDKPVIVN

-3438 KFLKKIKDRKGILPT
+3438 KFIKLMKDRKGVLPT
-3453 KLILGTDRVTEVI
+3453 KQILGTDGFTTVI

>member
-1 MAKCSLKKSPNGA
+1 MAKCSLKKSPNGV
-14 YGGYSQESIEEL
+14 YGGYSQESVEEL
-26 EGFATTAFNEA
+26 EGFVTTAFNEA
-37 IMQVTDD
+37 LMNAGDGS
-44 DNGGLYKKAIRDA
+44 NGGLIKKAVRDA

-72 VTEIVKNL
+72 IAEITQNL
-80 IETAEDLIWINDYL
+80 LDNSEDLVFLNEYI

-101 AINPKYRQTVKESNS
+101 AINPKYRQAVKESNS

-185 ELWQDIKQY
+185 ELWRDIKEY
-194 LIGKG
+194 LIKKG
-199 SLDEFTPDIYEDGE
+199 LLDEFAPDIYEDGE

-227 RVFGSWDA
+227 KIFGSWDA
-235 QRIQSDRDTD
+235 QKIQLNRDTE

-277 ENTFSNEDNY
+277 ENTFSNEDSY

-300 RTNEDVVLEQEIG
+300 RTNEDIVLEQEIG

-351 DSVYNPAISDI
+351 DSVYNPITSNI
-362 IFTRLYDRYQNLS
+362 TFSRLDLRYKNLS

-416 NDKDALVKLNFTDE
+416 NDKDTLVKLNFTDE

-439 KGIFDPNPNGKSIQ
+439 KGIFAPNGNSIQ
-453 AIQAKEDYRAQ
+453 SIQAKEDYRAQ

-469 ITQVVDSISSVKFLQ
+469 LTQVVDSINSVKFLQ

-524 LFKEREAKLYKI
+524 LFKEREAKLYNI

-542 AGNFS
+542 ANNFS
-547 GITYDIPGTIPG
+547 GITCTIPG
-559 TSIMTVKVDEL
+559 TGVTVVVDEL
-570 GNVITYRDNSGKP
+570 GNSISYRDKSGKLLNP
-583 LDSETIEGLI
+583 KEIENLVE
-593 KDLQRDPQKEES
+593 DPQTSES

-613 LAIGVSYDIDLR
+613 LAIGVSYDTDLR
-625 NALKTYLGN
+625 KALEMYSGGHTI
-634 STVQD
+634 QD

-658 ERSHGKAALND
+658 ERSHGKAALNE
-669 LFDNIYKGYPNKPKY
+669 LFDNIYKGYSNKPKY

-692 LYSDA
+692 LYGDA
-697 MVPILNNIAK
+697 MTPILDNIAK

-738 GNLIPQYNWIKSYN
+738 GNLIPQYNWIKSYD

-809 DGFTTKKDVRG
+809 DGFTVKRDVRG
-820 DVVIGNGKVGLLPS
+820 DIVIGNGKVGLLPS
-834 VNSDKNAINRMCI
+834 VNSDKNTINRMCV

-853 SSKHPELN
+853 SSNHPELN
-861 DRQFIDLDSKE
+861 GKQFIDLNSEE
-872 LQTLTSE
+872 LQKLTSE
-879 QLGYYFKAVNQ
+879 QLGHYFKAVNQ
-890 NIQEDFYK
+890 NIQKDFDK
-898 LFNWINGKYHLGITS
+898 LFNWIDSKYHLAIYS
-913 LEDINSRYSNPADQL
+913 LEDINSRYSNPANQL

-946 DQTHYSVDKKTKRL
+946 DQTHYSIDKKTKRL

-982 MQWKETEVLKSLLD
+982 MQRKETEVLKSLLD

-1086 HTNHPSKADYN
+1086 HTNHPSKANYDIP
-1097 VPIIYKH
+1097 VIYSGTNIGE
-1104 PKLGLTTFLQNSP
+1104 GLAQSYQYYIQRLDQSYED
-1117 QAANYLMDFDD
+1117 A
-1128 FFNEKRDAF
+1128 KRIA
-1137 IEVQT
+1137 QW
-1142 GVEKSIPFSDDE
+1142 
-1154 GYIYYDTNPK
+1154 N
-1164 WIKTKENYLIQNQ
+1164 NQ
-1177 NNPEFQD
+1177 IL
-1184 FVKKAWN
+1184 VLTN
-1191 EAKLIAK
+1191 EADVIKYATEVSLVVDDGSVNQDIFK
-1198 EQNKILLNSSSIVL
+1198 NPVLNSRRV
-1212 KMFPQDFSKVLTMSQ
+1212 T
-1227 EEAVARGMDPD
+1227 
-1238 WKNTIDTTLNG
+1238 DTTKLEI
-1249 LIVPKIEFKSGE
+1249 LQ
-1261 YFDKA
+1261 
-1266 FSSYLTKEMDKLL
+1266 DKLL

-1301 ATMHE
+1301 AAMHE
-1306 FQLNQIDGVPSIYN
+1306 FQLNQIDGVPSVYN

-1406 RNMMYNMTSKKWK
+1406 RNMIYNMTSKQWK

-1452 AKFYKRRIQSYDGDN
+1452 AKFYKRRIQSYDGNN

-1475 VDENGEAK
+1475 VDENGEAN
-1483 GGEDLTQVQV
+1483 GNENTIQVQV

-1529 ANIYGTKKERVIK
+1529 ANIYGTKKEGVIR
-1542 AQTADNVIKAQ
+1542 AQ

-1590 NRKGLSFM
+1590 NRNGLSFM
-1598 QVEVRQAGIQLDK
+1598 QVEMRQAGIQLDK

-1634 YTKGEATNLYNA
+1634 YTKSESTNLYNA

-1671 NFNAAVTETIMK
+1671 SFNAAVTETIMK
-1683 SLINASATD
+1683 SLVNASATD

-1779 DGNKLLN
+1779 DGNILLN
-1786 SDGSTVYK
+1786 EDGSTIYK

-1803 EYNTENAF
+1803 EYDTENAF
-1811 EIMEQ
+1811 EVMEQ
-1816 LQAETQPLSYNTDE
+1816 LQAEPLSYNTDE

-1900 FDKETGA
+1900 VDEETGVI
-1907 TNQIT
+1907 NQIT

-1952 ARESKDPRRKVLEI
+1952 AREAKDPRRKVLEV

-1972 NQELKAA
+1972 NQELKTA

-1998 LNDNFNG
+1998 LNDNFEG

-2029 MQRQLAALNPEN
+2029 MQRQLAALNPDN
-2041 TESLNVLINNR
+2041 TEPLNVLINNK

-2108 QDYYKDG
+2108 QDYYKDE

-2134 IRRGID
+2134 IRRGLD

-2157 GHVFRVNSDGDIMH
+2157 GHVFRVNSDGNIMH

-2207 NPDIKKIRGIT
+2207 NPDIKKVQGIT

-2262 ARSSKSKKANNF
+2262 ARSSKSKKANGF
-2274 AKRLAKIGDYDKQV
+2274 AKRLAKIGNYDKQV
-2288 DYLDK
+2288 DYLDN

-2303 DIKNPAYL
+2303 DTKNPAYL

-2418 DKIKV
+2418 EKIKV
-2423 EEIHDPTAT
+2423 EETHDPTQT

-2455 NQQDALFLINYTRN
+2455 NQQDALFLINYTKN
-2469 KNVTVEV
+2469 KDVTVEI

-2484 KDLADILESINSED
+2484 KDLADILESVNSED
-2498 WYSYKNDI
+2498 WFSYKDDI
-2506 SNTRSLTALLFPDN
+2506 SNTRALTALLFPDN

-2647 TVLNDGNTSNEEK
+2647 TVLNDKNIRNTER

-2682 NQELIESLADAENGN
+2682 NQELMQSLADAENGN
-2697 FTTLQNYLLA
+2697 FTTLHNYLLA

-2801 LEQLSRFNTFDLST
+2801 LEQLARFNTFDLST

-2850 LLRQLAFKD
+2850 LLRQLAYRD
-2859 NAVQLI
+2859 NVVQLI
-2865 EDLRSKVNQIS
+2865 EGLRSKVNQIS
-2876 SVIQTEEE
+2876 NVIQTKDE

-2906 KLELDS
+2906 QLELNS
-2912 GSYDTVYGKSVI
+2912 GNYDTVYGKSVI

-2935 DEYKEIGKILKLN
+2935 DEYKEIGKILRLN
-2948 KEVSTNALDLQN
+2948 QEVKTNALDLQN

-2978 VKNRGGSD
+2978 VENRGSHYS
-2986 THGATEDELKN
+2986 HGATKDELKN

-3040 YRGYME
+3040 YKGYME
-3046 TLYMTHQGLL
+3046 TLYMAHQGLL

-3073 QKNKVTGNLQQ
+3073 QKNKVAGNLQQ

-3100 SWMRDSK
+3100 NWMRDSK

-3117 KMKTYAFIGTP
+3117 KMKTYAFMGTP

-3161 KLKADPALKN
+3161 RLKADSKLKD

-3194 YGLNGINMLPQSDAE
+3194 YGLNGINMLPQSDTE

-3224 TYDPIRDAKGNTFVI
+3224 TYDLIRDAKGNTFAI

-3268 DSYRAQSY
+3268 DSGLAQSY

-3291 DLVKTCTD
+3291 DLVNMCTD

-3335 SKGGY
+3335 SKGE
-3340 DYDVE
+3340 YDVDFE
-3345 QGMDDI
+3345 QDMDDA
-3351 FMNDMGFDPEG
+3351 FMNDIGFDPEG

-3391 PEIKYNAIGLQV
+3391 PEVKYNALGMQV
-3403 MPTTL
+3403 MPATL

-3421 NGRPVIVN
+3421 DGKPVLTN
-3429 MGGNKEVVD
+3429 MGGDKKVVKE
-3438 KFLKKIKDRKGILPT
+3438 FIKKMKTRKGVLPT
-3453 KLILGTDRVTEVI
+3453 KQVLATDGFTTVI
-3466 NEEQIESELN
+3466 DEEQIESELN

>member
-1 MAKCSLKKSPNGA
+1 MAKCSLKKSPNGV
-14 YGGYSQESIEEL
+14 YGGYSQESVEEL
-26 EGFATTAFNEA
+26 EGFVTTAFNEA
-37 IMQVTDD
+37 LMNAGDGS
-44 DNGGLYKKAIRDA
+44 NGGLIKKAVRDA

-72 VTEIVKNL
+72 IAEITQKL
-80 IETAEDLIWINDYL
+80 IDNSEDLVFLNEYI

-127 AKKSQFLDDVWGTNV
+127 AKKSQFLDDVWGTNI

-162 DREHGRIVKNAS
+162 DREHGVIVKNAR

-213 YTGVFEDEEVRKAI
+213 YTGIFEDEEVRKAI
-227 RVFGSWDA
+227 RIFGSWDA
-235 QRIQSDRDTD
+235 QKIQLNRDTD

-258 FDNFTKML
+258 FDNFTRML

-318 LINSTPYYQYKNDAE
+318 LINSTPYYQYKNDTE

-351 DSVYNPAISDI
+351 DSVYNPETSDI
-362 IFTRLYDRYQNLS
+362 TFMRLYDRYQKLS
-375 NSGLLTQHEL
+375 DSGLLTQHEL
-385 DLIQGKSLKD
+385 DIIQGKSLKD

-439 KGIFDPNPNGKSIQ
+439 KGIFAPNGNSIQ

-469 ITQVVDSISSVKFLQ
+469 ITQVVDSINSVKFLQ

-547 GITYDIPGTIPG
+547 GITYDIPGTGI
-559 TSIMTVKVDEL
+559 TVTVDEL
-570 GNVITYRDNSGKP
+570 GNAITYRDKSGKL
-583 LDSETIEGLI
+583 LDPKTIESLI
-593 KDLQRDPQKEES
+593 EDPQISEP

-613 LAIGVSYDIDLR
+613 LAIGVSYDTDLR
-625 NALKTYLGN
+625 KALKMYLKN

-658 ERSHGKAALND
+658 EKSHGKTALND

-692 LYSDA
+692 LYSDT
-697 MVPILNNIAK
+697 MTPILDNIAK

-738 GNLIPQYNWIKSYN
+738 GNLIPQYNWIKSYD

-762 SKMSL
+762 SNMSL

-809 DGFTTKKDVRG
+809 DGLTVKKDVRG

-834 VNSDKNAINRMCI
+834 VNSDKNAINRMCV
-847 DLMQKV
+847 DLMQRV
-853 SSKHPELN
+853 SSIHPELN
-861 DRQFIDLDSKE
+861 DRQFIDLNSRE

-890 NIQEDFYK
+890 NIQKDFDK
-898 LFNWINGKYHLGITS
+898 LFNWVNGKYHLAIFS
-913 LEDINSRYSNPADQL
+913 LEDINSHYSDPADQL
-928 YQWVKEYNDTHND
+928 YQWVKEYNDVNND

-946 DQTHYSVDKKTKRL
+946 DQTHYTVDKKTKRL

-970 TRFSDPSKLAKF
+970 TRFSDPNKLAKF

-1014 LKDNYKDWVH
+1014 LRDNYKDWVH
-1024 NGKMVFAKINGKD
+1024 NGKMVFAKVNGKD

-1047 GLDINNPHSWNIELH
+1047 GLDINDPHSWNIELH

-1086 HTNHPSKADYN
+1086 HTNHPSKADYS

-1104 PKLGLTTFLQNSP
+1104 PKLGLSTFLQNNP
-1117 QAANYLMDFDD
+1117 QANNYLLDFDD

-1137 IEVQT
+1137 IEAQT
-1142 GVEKSIPFSDDE
+1142 GVEKSIPFSDDQ
-1154 GYIYYDTNPK
+1154 GYVYYDTNPG
-1164 WIKTKENYLIQNQ
+1164 WIKAKENYLIQNQ

-1227 EEAVARGMDPD
+1227 EEADARGMDPD
-1238 WKNTIDTTLNG
+1238 WKNAIDTTLNG

-1306 FQLNQIDGVPSIYN
+1306 FQLNQIDGVPSVYN

-1438 GNDIDYGDFYYRKG
+1438 DNDIDYGDFYYRKG

-1475 VDENGEAK
+1475 VDENGEVK

-1522 IEMTAHA
+1522 IEMAAHA
-1529 ANIYGTKKERVIK
+1529 ANIYGTKKEGVIR
-1542 AQTADNVIKAQ
+1542 AQ
-1553 TADDVIQP
+1553 TADDVVQP

-1598 QVEVRQAGIQLDK
+1598 HVEVRQAGIQLDK

-1661 MGDLL
+1661 MGDILE
-1666 NGFSD
+1666 GTSD
-1671 NFNAAVTETIMK
+1671 SFNAAVTETIMK

-1710 KQFSINKTNYADID
+1710 RQFSVDKTNFDNID

-1730 DAAVSAKVVSSLT
+1730 DAAVSAKVISSLT

-1766 GIIKMYKVPAKDK
+1766 GIIKMYKVPVKDEKGK
-1779 DGNKLLN
+1779 DLLN
-1786 SDGSTVYK
+1786 EDGSTVYK
-1794 YVTMDAIEK
+1794 YVTMDTIER
-1803 EYNTENAF
+1803 EYDTENAF
-1811 EIMEQ
+1811 EVMEQ
-1816 LQAETQPLSYNTDE
+1816 LQAKTEPLSYNTDE

-1853 VNKST
+1853 TT

-1886 TMGYRKLIDYLNGV
+1886 TMGYRKLIDYLNGIV
-1900 FDKETGA
+1900 DEETGV

-1972 NQELKAA
+1972 DQELKAA

-2041 TESLNVLINNR
+2041 TEPLNVLINNK

-2134 IRRGID
+2134 IRRGLD
-2140 NSDFANEIQW
+2140 KSDFANEIQW
-2150 FKYVDSD
+2150 FKYIDSD

-2207 NPDIKKIRGIT
+2207 NPDIKKVHGIT
-2218 IDQKTGE
+2218 IDWKTDK
-2225 EIHLDSP
+2225 EIHMDSP

-2243 FVNLNANCSEAEL
+2243 FVNLNENCSDAEL

-2262 ARSSKSKKANNF
+2262 ARSSKSKKANSF
-2274 AKRLAKIGDYDKQV
+2274 AKRLTKIGDSEKQR
-2288 DYLDK
+2288 DYLYK

-2303 DIKNPAYL
+2303 DTKNPAYL

-2418 DKIKV
+2418 DRIKV
-2423 EEIHDPTAT
+2423 EEIHDPTIT

-2439 EQHYNGKR
+2439 KQHYDGKR
-2447 LFGLANKL
+2447 LFGLADKL

-2469 KNVTVEV
+2469 KDVTVEV

-2498 WYSYKNDI
+2498 WYSYKDDI
-2506 SNTRSLTALLFPDN
+2506 SNTRALADL
-2520 EMVLDVDLYDKIEN
+2520 LSIDVDTKLDIELYDKIES
-2534 GIIEAIDKHN
+2534 GIIEALDKHN

-2593 LTKESPKN
+2593 LTKASPKN

-2647 TVLNDGNTSNEEK
+2647 TVLNDENTSNEEK
-2660 EALMCKVTIGG
+2660 EALMCNVTIGG
-2671 KTYRGLANVNA
+2671 KTYKGLANVNVD
-2682 NQELIESLADAENGN
+2682 QKLIKSLADATEGN
-2697 FTTLQNYLLA
+2697 FTALQDYLLA

-2978 VKNRGGSD
+2978 VKSRGGSD
-2986 THGATEDELKN
+2986 IHGATKDELKN

-3004 LEKFLYD
+3004 LERFLYD
-3011 EVYQQEKIAQ
+3011 EVYQWEKIVQ

-3040 YRGYME
+3040 YKGYME
-3046 TLYMTHQGLL
+3046 TLYMAHQGLL

-3161 KLKADPALKN
+3161 KLKVDPTLKD

-3209 REMFDIHKDAFNKLA
+3209 REMFDIHKDAFNQLA
-3224 TYDPIRDAKGNTFVI
+3224 TYDLIRDAKGKTFAI

-3268 DSYRAQSY
+3268 DSGLAQSY
-3276 KHFIAEKDR
+3276 KHFIAAKDR

-3291 DLVKTCTD
+3291 DLVDTCTD

-3320 QNNEQILLYKKKEKK
+3320 QNNEQILLYKKKEKQ
-3335 SKGGY
+3335 SSGDYGGY
-3340 DYDVE
+3340 DQDVE
-3345 QGMDDI
+3345 DAYINEIGY
-3351 FMNDMGFDPEG
+3351 GPED
-3362 GKDPMA
+3362 GKDSMA

-3373 VKQESSA
+3373 VKQQSSA

-3391 PEIKYNAIGLQV
+3391 PEVKYNTSGFQV
-3403 MPTTL
+3403 LSTKS
-3408 ELTKQYPI
+3408 ELINQHPI
-3416 TYEIR
+3416 TYEVR
-3421 NGRPVIVN
+3421 DGKPVLVN
-3429 MGGNKEVVD
+3429 MGGDGEIAKEFIE
-3438 KFLKKIKDRKGILPT
+3438 KMKARKGVLPT
-3453 KLILGTDRVTEVI
+3453 KILRTEGFTTVI
-3466 NEEQIESELN
+3466 DEEQIESVLN

>member
-1 MAKCSLKKSPNGA
+1 MAKCSLKKLANGD
-14 YGGYSQESIEEL
+14 YSQESIQEL
-26 EGFATTAFNEA
+26 REFAIDAFNEA
-37 IMQVTDD
+37 FMNIPDD
-44 DNGGLYKKAIRDA
+44 TNGGLIKKAVRDA

-72 VTEIVKNL
+72 VAKTI
-80 IETAEDLIWINDYL
+80 EDLLDEDESLIIINEFL

-127 AKKSQFLDDVWGTNV
+127 VKKSQFLDDVWGTNV

-162 DREHGRIVKNAS
+162 DRKHGSIVKNAR

-185 ELWQDIKQY
+185 ELWGDIKEH
-194 LIGKG
+194 LIKKG
-199 SLDEFTPDIYEDGE
+199 LLDEFTPDIYEDGE

-235 QRIQSDRDTD
+235 QKIQSDRDTD

-351 DSVYNPAISDI
+351 DSVYNSVTSDI
-362 IFTRLYDRYQNLS
+362 TFRRLYDRYQNLS
-375 NSGLLTQHEL
+375 DSGLLTQHEL

-439 KGIFDPNPNGKSIQ
+439 KGIFAPNGKSIQ

-469 ITQVVDSISSVKFLQ
+469 ITQVVDSINSVKFLQ

-524 LFKEREAKLYKI
+524 LFKEREAKLYNI
-536 QTLANK
+536 QTLADK
-542 AGNFS
+542 ANNFS
-547 GITYDIPGTIPG
+547 GITCDIPGTIPG

-692 LYSDA
+692 LYSDV

-834 VNSDKNAINRMCI
+834 VNSDKNTINRMCV
-847 DLMQKV
+847 DLKQKV
-853 SSKHPELN
+853 SSDHPELN

-890 NIQEDFYK
+890 NIQKDFNK
-898 LFNWINGKYHLGITS
+898 LFNWINGKYHLAIYS

-1104 PKLGLTTFLQNSP
+1104 PKLGLSTFLQNNP

-1128 FFNEKRDAF
+1128 FFNERRDAF
-1137 IEVQT
+1137 IEAQT
-1142 GVEKSIPFSDDE
+1142 HVEKSIPFSDDE
-1154 GYIYYDTNPK
+1154 GHVYYDTNPG
-1164 WIKTKENYLIQNQ
+1164 WIKAKENYLIQNQ

-1227 EEAVARGMDPD
+1227 GEAVARGMDPD
-1238 WKNTIDTTLNG
+1238 WKSAIDTTLNG

-1301 ATMHE
+1301 AAMHE
-1306 FQLNQIDGVPSIYN
+1306 FQLNQIDGVPSVYN

-1428 RDGGILKDFE
+1428 RKGGILKDFE
-1438 GNDIDYGDFYYRKG
+1438 DNDIDYGDFYYRKG

-1529 ANIYGTKKERVIK
+1529 ANIYGTKKERI
-1542 AQTADNVIKAQ
+1542 IRAQ

-1590 NRKGLSFM
+1590 NRNGLSFM

-1671 NFNAAVTETIMK
+1671 SFNAAVTETIMK
-1683 SLINASATD
+1683 SLINTSATD

-1779 DGNKLLN
+1779 DGNILLN
-1786 SDGSTVYK
+1786 EDGSTVYK
-1794 YVTMDAIEK
+1794 YVTMDSIEK
-1803 EYNTENAF
+1803 EYDTENAF
-1811 EIMEQ
+1811 EVMEQ
-1816 LQAETQPLSYNTDE
+1816 LQAETQPLSYNTNE

-1864 LPHRVESDT
+1864 LPHKVESDT
-1873 STVFYNNVPYQEQ
+1873 STVFYNNIPYQEQ
-1886 TMGYRKLIDYLNGV
+1886 TMGYRKLIDYLNGIV
-1900 FDKETGA
+1900 DEETGT

-1952 ARESKDPRRKVLEI
+1952 ARESKDPRRKVLEV

-1972 NQELKAA
+1972 SQELKAA

-2041 TESLNVLINNR
+2041 TEPLNVLINNK

-2157 GHVFRVNSDGDIMH
+2157 GHVFRVNSDGNIMH

-2303 DIKNPAYL
+2303 DTKNPAYL

-2418 DKIKV
+2418 EKIDQYLV
-2423 EEIHDPTAT
+2423 FDPTQT

-2469 KNVTVEV
+2469 KDVTVEI

-2484 KDLADILESINSED
+2484 KDLATIIKSLDGENWKYYE
-2498 WYSYKNDI
+2498 NDTL
-2506 SNTRSLTALLFPDN
+2506 NTSALASLLSTDAEIKLT
-2520 EMVLDVDLYDKIEN
+2520 VDLYDKIEN

-2593 LTKESPKN
+2593 LTKASPKN

-2647 TVLNDGNTSNEEK
+2647 TVLNDENTSNEEK

-2682 NQELIESLADAENGN
+2682 NQELMESLADAENGN

-2766 PLAFRLVELAKGD
+2766 PFAFRLVELAKGD
-2779 IFSGNSGCRTIL
+2779 IFSGNSGCGTII
-2791 GALDYLHKDP
+2791 GALDYLHRDP
-2801 LEQLSRFNTFDLST
+2801 LDQLARFNTFDLST

-2833 WQLLQNSIAD
+2833 WQLLQNSIID
-2843 DYNEKLP
+2843 DYNEKQP
-2850 LLRQLAFKD
+2850 LLRQLAHWS
-2859 NAVQLI
+2859 NAIQLI

-2876 SVIQTEEE
+2876 SVIQTEDE

-2906 KLELDS
+2906 KLELNS
-2912 GSYDTVYGKSVI
+2912 GNYDTVYGKSVI

-2935 DEYKEIGKILKLN
+2935 DEYKEIGKILRLN
-2948 KEVSTNALDLQN
+2948 QEVKTNALDLQN

-2978 VKNRGGSD
+2978 VENRGSYYS
-2986 THGATEDELKN
+2986 HGATEDELKN

-3011 EVYQQEKIAQ
+3011 EVYQQEKIVQ

-3040 YRGYME
+3040 YKGYME
-3046 TLYMTHQGLL
+3046 TLYMAHQGLL

-3073 QKNKVTGNLQQ
+3073 QKNKVTSNLQQ

-3100 SWMRDSK
+3100 NWMRASK

-3161 KLKADPALKN
+3161 KLKVDPKLKD

-3181 VNSRTNLGMTAVY
+3181 VNSRTNLGMTSVY
-3194 YGLNGINMLPQSDAE
+3194 YGLNGINMLPQSDTE

-3224 TYDPIRDAKGNTFVI
+3224 TYGLIRDAKGNTFTI
-3239 KDLFYLYSLICNNGK
+3239 QELFYLYSLICNNGK

-3308 YVGGSKVLKYKD
+3308 YVGGSKVFKYKD

-3340 DYDVE
+3340 DYDSG
-3345 QGMDDI
+3345 QDMDDAFI
-3351 FMNDMGFDPEG
+3351 NDMGFDPEG

-3391 PEIKYNAIGLQV
+3391 PEVKYNTSDFQV
-3403 MPTTL
+3403 LSTKS
-3408 ELTKQYPI
+3408 ELINQHPI
-3416 TYEIR
+3416 TYEVR
-3421 NGRPVIVN
+3421 DGKPVLVN
-3429 MGGNKEVVD
+3429 IGGDGEIAK
-3438 KFLKKIKDRKGILPT
+3438 KFMKLMNDRKGILPT
-3453 KLILGTDRVTEVI
+3453 KQILGTDGFTTVI

>member
-1 MAKCSLKKSPNGA
+1 MAKCSLKKSPNGV
-14 YGGYSQESIEEL
+14 YGGYSQESVEEL
-26 EGFATTAFNEA
+26 EGFVTTAFNEA
-37 IMQVTDD
+37 LMNAGDGS
-44 DNGGLYKKAIRDA
+44 NGGLIKKAVRDA

-72 VTEIVKNL
+72 IAEITQNL
-80 IETAEDLIWINDYL
+80 LDNSEDLVFLNEYI

-162 DREHGRIVKNAS
+162 DREHGKIVKNAVE
-174 DANQN
+174 ANQN

-199 SLDEFTPDIYEDGE
+199 LLDEFTPDIYEDEE

-227 RVFGSWDA
+227 KIFGSWDA
-235 QRIQSDRDTD
+235 QKIQLNRDTE

-258 FDNFTKML
+258 FDNFTRML

-277 ENTFSNEDNY
+277 ENVFSNEDNY

-300 RTNEDVVLEQEIG
+300 RTNDDIVLEQEIG

-318 LINSTPYYQYKNDAE
+318 LINSTPYYQYRNDAE

-351 DSVYNPAISDI
+351 DSVYNPITSTI
-362 IFTRLYDRYQNLS
+362 TFSRLDLRYRNLS

-385 DLIQGKSLKD
+385 NIIQGKSLKD

-416 NDKDALVKLNFTDE
+416 NDKDTLVRLNFTDE

-439 KGIFDPNPNGKSIQ
+439 KGIFAPNGNSIQ
-453 AIQAKEDYRAQ
+453 TIQAKEDYRAQ

-469 ITQVVDSISSVKFLQ
+469 LTQVVDSINSVKFLQ

-524 LFKEREAKLYKI
+524 LFKEREAKLYNI
-536 QTLANK
+536 QTLADK
-542 AGNFS
+542 ANNFS
-547 GITYDIPGTIPG
+547 GITCTIPNIG
-559 TSIMTVKVDEL
+559 ITVVVNEL
-570 GNVITYRDNSGKP
+570 GNSISYRDKSESGKLLNP
-583 LDSETIEGLI
+583 KEIENLVE
-593 KDLQRDPQKEES
+593 DPQTSES

-625 NALKTYLGN
+625 KALEMYSAGHTI
-634 STVQD
+634 QD

-658 ERSHGKAALND
+658 ERSHGKAALNE
-669 LFDNIYKGYPNKPKY
+669 LFDNIYKGYSNKPKY
-684 NSELMEMG
+684 NTELMEMG

-697 MVPILNNIAK
+697 MTPILDNIAK

-738 GNLIPQYNWIKSYN
+738 GNLIPQYNWIKSYD
-752 WVGNNKVNPF
+752 WIGNDKVNPF

-809 DGFTTKKDVRG
+809 DGFTTKRDVRG

-834 VNSDKNAINRMCI
+834 VNSDKNTINRMCI
-847 DLMQKV
+847 DLKQQV
-853 SSKHPELN
+853 NSEHPELN
-861 DRQFIDLDSKE
+861 DKQFIDLNSEE
-872 LQTLTSE
+872 LQKLTSE
-879 QLGYYFKAVNQ
+879 QLGHYFKAVNQ
-890 NIQEDFYK
+890 NIQKDFDK
-898 LFNWINGKYHLGITS
+898 LFNWINSTYNLDIYS
-913 LEDINSRYSNPADQL
+913 LEDINSHYSNPADQL

-960 KSNMLLKGLE
+960 KSNMLLRGLE

-1024 NGKMVFAKINGKD
+1024 NGKMVFAKVNGKD

-1086 HTNHPSKADYN
+1086 HTNHPSKANYDIP
-1097 VPIIYKH
+1097 VIYSGTNIGE
-1104 PKLGLTTFLQNSP
+1104 GLAQSYQYYTQRLNQSYED
-1117 QAANYLMDFDD
+1117 A
-1128 FFNEKRDAF
+1128 KRIA
-1137 IEVQT
+1137 Q
-1142 GVEKSIPFSDDE
+1142 
-1154 GYIYYDTNPK
+1154 
-1164 WIKTKENYLIQNQ
+1164 Q
-1177 NNPEFQD
+1177 NNQIL
-1184 FVKKAWN
+1184 VLTN
-1191 EAKLIAK
+1191 EADVIKHATEVSLVVDDGSINQDIFK
-1198 EQNKILLNSSSIVL
+1198 NPILNSRRVTDITKLEVL
-1212 KMFPQDFSKVLTMSQ
+1212 Q
-1227 EEAVARGMDPD
+1227 
-1238 WKNTIDTTLNG
+1238 
-1249 LIVPKIEFKSGE
+1249 
-1261 YFDKA
+1261 
-1266 FSSYLTKEMDKLL
+1266 DKLL

-1301 ATMHE
+1301 AAMHE
-1306 FQLNQIDGVPSIYN
+1306 FQLNQIDGVPSVYN

-1406 RNMMYNMTSKKWK
+1406 RNMMYNMTSKNWK

-1452 AKFYKRRIQSYDGDN
+1452 AKFYKRRIQSYDGNN

-1483 GGEDLTQVQV
+1483 GNENIIQVQV

-1529 ANIYGTKKERVIK
+1529 ANIYGTKKDGVIR
-1542 AQTADNVIKAQ
+1542 AQ

-1598 QVEVRQAGIQLDK
+1598 QVEMRQAGIQLDK

-1634 YTKGEATNLYNA
+1634 YTKGEATNLYDA

-1671 NFNAAVTETIMK
+1671 SFNAAVTETIMK
-1683 SLINASATD
+1683 SLVNASATD

-1710 KQFSINKTNYADID
+1710 KQFSINKTNYDDID

-1779 DGNKLLN
+1779 DGNILLN
-1786 SDGSTVYK
+1786 EDGSTVYK

-1803 EYNTENAF
+1803 EYDTENAL
-1811 EIMEQ
+1811 EVMEQ
-1816 LQAETQPLSYNTDE
+1816 LQAETEPLSYNTDE

-1900 FDKETGA
+1900 VDEETGA
-1907 TNQIT
+1907 INQIT
-1912 EVKEFLLGG
+1912 EVKEFLIGG

-1952 ARESKDPRRKVLEI
+1952 ARESKDPRRKVLEV

-1988 NSNKVKIVND
+1988 NSNRIKIVND
-1998 LNDNFNG
+1998 LNDNFEG

-2029 MQRQLAALNPEN
+2029 MQRQLAALNPDN
-2041 TESLNVLINNR
+2041 TEPLNVLINNK

-2108 QDYYKDG
+2108 QDYYKDE

-2134 IRRGID
+2134 IRRGLD

-2150 FKYVDSD
+2150 FKYVDFD
-2157 GHVFRVNSDGDIMH
+2157 GHVFRVNSDGNIMH

-2207 NPDIKKIRGIT
+2207 NPDIKKVRGIT

-2262 ARSSKSKKANNF
+2262 ARSSKSKKANGF
-2274 AKRLAKIGDYDKQV
+2274 AKRLAKIGNYDKQV
-2288 DYLDK
+2288 DYLDN

-2303 DIKNPAYL
+2303 DTKNPAYL

-2418 DKIKV
+2418 EKIDQYLV
-2423 EEIHDPTAT
+2423 HDPTQT

-2469 KNVTVEV
+2469 NDVTVEV

-2484 KDLADILESINSED
+2484 KDLATIIKSLNSGTWEYYED
-2498 WYSYKNDI
+2498 DTL
-2506 SNTRSLTALLFPDN
+2506 NTSALASLLSTDGEIKLT
-2520 EMVLDVDLYDKIEN
+2520 VDLYNKIEN

-2607 TPGNVFNKIQSI
+2607 TPGNIFNKIQSI

-2647 TVLNDGNTSNEEK
+2647 TVLNDENTRNTER

-2682 NQELIESLADAENGN
+2682 NQQLMQSLADAENGN
-2697 FTTLQNYLLA
+2697 FTTLHNYLLA

-2766 PLAFRLVELAKGD
+2766 PFAFRLVELAKGD

-2791 GALDYLHKDP
+2791 GALDYLHRDP
-2801 LEQLSRFNTFDLST
+2801 LEQLARFNTFDLSI
-2815 YNEGKP
+2815 YNEGKS

-2850 LLRQLAFKD
+2850 LLRQLAYRD
-2859 NAVQLI
+2859 NVIQLI

-2876 SVIQTEEE
+2876 NVIQTKDE

-2897 FMEQYIADV
+2897 FMEQYISDV
-2906 KLELDS
+2906 QLELNS
-2912 GSYDTVYGKSVI
+2912 GNYDTVYGKSVI

-2935 DEYKEIGKILKLN
+2935 DEYKEIGKILRLN
-2948 KEVSTNALDLQN
+2948 QEVKTNALDLQN

-2978 VKNRGGSD
+2978 VENRGSYYS
-2986 THGATEDELKN
+2986 HGATKDELKN

-3031 LRVLTTDPQ
+3031 LRVLTTDHQ
-3040 YRGYME
+3040 YKGYME
-3046 TLYMTHQGLL
+3046 TLYMAHQGLL

-3073 QKNKVTGNLQQ
+3073 QKNKVAGNLQQ

-3100 SWMRDSK
+3100 NWMRDSK

-3140 QLGTDM
+3140 QLGTDI

-3161 KLKADPALKN
+3161 KLKTDPKLKD

-3224 TYDPIRDAKGNTFVI
+3224 TYDLIRDAKGNTFAI

-3268 DSYRAQSY
+3268 DSGLAQSY

-3291 DLVKTCTD
+3291 DLVNTCTD
-3299 EWLAPMSSP
+3299 EWLAPMGSP

-3335 SKGGY
+3335 SKE
-3340 DYDVE
+3340 DYDFE
-3345 QGMDDI
+3345 QDMDDE
-3351 FMNDMGFDPEG
+3351 FMNDMGYGPEDQ
-3362 GKDPMA
+3362 KDPMA

-3391 PEIKYNAIGLQV
+3391 PEVKYNALGVQV
-3403 MPTTL
+3403 MPATL

-3421 NGRPVIVN
+3421 DGRPVIVN
-3429 MGGNKEVVD
+3429 MGGNKEVV
-3438 KFLKKIKDRKGILPT
+3438 KEFIKKMKARKGVLPT
-3453 KLILGTDRVTEVI
+3453 KEVLATDGFTTVI
-3466 NEEQIESELN
+3466 DEEQIESELN

>member
-1 MAKCSLKKSPNGA
+1 MAKCSLKKLANGD
-14 YGGYSQESIEEL
+14 YSQESIQEL
-26 EGFATTAFNEA
+26 KEFAIYAFNEA
-37 IMQVTDD
+37 FMNIPDD
-44 DNGGLYKKAIRDA
+44 TNGGLIKKAVRDA

-72 VTEIVKNL
+72 VTSIV
-80 IETAEDLIWINDYL
+80 EDLLNEDESLIIVGEYL

-162 DREHGRIVKNAS
+162 DREHGNIVKNAK

-185 ELWQDIKQY
+185 ELWQDIKED
-194 LIGKG
+194 LIKKG
-199 SLDEFTPDIYEDGE
+199 LLDKFTPDIYDEDGE

-227 RVFGSWDA
+227 KIFGSWDA
-235 QRIQSDRDTD
+235 QKIQLNRDTD
-245 DYKIFKKWFTLKN
+245 NYKIFKKWFTLKN

-318 LINSTPYYQYKNDAE
+318 LINSTPYYQYKNDVG

-351 DSVYNPAISDI
+351 DSVYNPVTSEIT
-362 IFTRLYDRYQNLS
+362 FRRLDNRYQNLS
-375 NSGLLTQHEL
+375 NSGLLTPHEL

-395 LICSIRENPALYSK
+395 LICIIRENPALYSK

-416 NDKDALVKLNFTDE
+416 NDKDTLVRLNFTDE

-439 KGIFDPNPNGKSIQ
+439 KGIFAPKDKSIQ

-469 ITQVVDSISSVKFLQ
+469 ITQVVDSINSVKFLQ

-536 QTLANK
+536 QTLADK
-542 AGNFS
+542 ANNFS
-547 GITYDIPGTIPG
+547 GITCTIPNIG
-559 TSIMTVKVDEL
+559 ITVVVDEL
-570 GNVITYRDNSGKP
+570 GNSISYRDKSGNLLSSK
-583 LDSETIEGLI
+583 EIEGLI
-593 KDLQRDPQKEES
+593 DNPKVES

-613 LAIGVSYDIDLR
+613 LAIGVSYDTNLR
-625 NALKTYLGN
+625 KALKMYSVGHTI
-634 STVQD
+634 QD

-658 ERSHGKAALND
+658 ERSHGKAALNN

-697 MVPILNNIAK
+697 MTPILDNIAK

-752 WVGNNKVNPF
+752 WNGNGKINPF
-762 SKMSL
+762 AKMSL

-834 VNSDKNAINRMCI
+834 VNSDKNAINRMCV
-847 DLMQKV
+847 DLRQKV
-853 SSKHPELN
+853 ISQHPELN
-861 DRQFIDLDSKE
+861 GRQFIDLNSEE
-872 LQTLTSE
+872 LQKLTSE
-879 QLGYYFKAVNQ
+879 QLGHYFKAVNQ
-890 NIQEDFYK
+890 NIQKDFDK
-898 LFNWINGKYHLGITS
+898 LFNWINNKYHLAIYS

-928 YQWVKEYNDTHND
+928 YQWVKEYNDTNND

-946 DQTHYSVDKKTKRL
+946 DQTHYSIDKKTKRL

-1024 NGKMVFAKINGKD
+1024 NGKMVFAKVNGKD

-1047 GLDINNPHSWNIELH
+1047 GLDINDPHSWNIELH

-1086 HTNHPSKADYN
+1086 HTNHPSKVDYN

-1104 PKLGLTTFLQNSP
+1104 PKLGLSTFLQNNP

-1154 GYIYYDTNPK
+1154 GYIYYDTNPE
-1164 WIKTKENYLIQNQ
+1164 WTKTKENYLIQNQ

-1306 FQLNQIDGVPSIYN
+1306 FQLNQIDGVPTVYN

-1452 AKFYKRRIQSYDGDN
+1452 AKFYKRRIQSYDGNN

-1475 VDENGEAK
+1475 VDENGEEK
-1483 GGEDLTQVQV
+1483 GNENIIQVQV

-1511 LDGTLQGSEKS
+1511 LDGILQGSEKS

-1529 ANIYGTKKERVIK
+1529 ANIYGTKKEGVIR
-1542 AQTADNVIKAQ
+1542 AQ

-1590 NRKGLSFM
+1590 NRNGLSFM

-1646 LYSLSKQATKAFRDE
+1646 LYSLSKQATKAFREE

-1671 NFNAAVTETIMK
+1671 SFNAAVTETIMK

-1710 KQFSINKTNYADID
+1710 KQFSINKTNYANID

-1779 DGNKLLN
+1779 DGNILLN
-1786 SDGSTVYK
+1786 EDGSTVYK

-1803 EYNTENAF
+1803 EYDTENAF
-1811 EIMEQ
+1811 EVMEQ
-1816 LQAETQPLSYNTDE
+1816 LQAETKPLSYNTDE

-1853 VNKST
+1853 ST
-1858 KVINVT
+1858 KVVNVT

-1900 FDKETGA
+1900 VDEETGV
-1907 TNQIT
+1907 TSQIT
-1912 EVKEFLLGG
+1912 EVKEFLIGG

-1952 ARESKDPRRKVLEI
+1952 AREAKDPRRKVLKI

-1972 NQELKAA
+1972 NQELKTA

-1998 LNDNFNG
+1998 LNDNFEG

-2029 MQRQLAALNPEN
+2029 MQRQLAALNPDN
-2041 TESLNVLINNR
+2041 TEPLNVLINNK

-2157 GHVFRVNSDGDIMH
+2157 GHVFRVNSDGNIMH

-2196 TWKDSK
+2196 TWKDSN

-2218 IDQKTGE
+2218 IDQNTGE

-2274 AKRLAKIGDYDKQV
+2274 AKRLAKIGNYDKQV
-2288 DYLDK
+2288 DYLNK

-2303 DIKNPAYL
+2303 DTKNPAYL

-2400 DSPALLKASEKY
+2400 DSLALLKASEKY

-2418 DKIKV
+2418 EKIDQYLV
-2423 EEIHDPTAT
+2423 FNPTQT

-2447 LFGLANKL
+2447 LFGLADKL

-2469 KNVTVEV
+2469 KDVTIEI

-2484 KDLADILESINSED
+2484 KDLATIIKSLDGENWKYYE
-2498 WYSYKNDI
+2498 NDTL
-2506 SNTRSLTALLFPDN
+2506 NTSALASLLSTDAEIKLT
-2520 EMVLDVDLYDKIEN
+2520 VDLYDKIEN

-2647 TVLNDGNTSNEEK
+2647 TVLNDENTSNEEK

-2682 NQELIESLADAENGN
+2682 NQELMESLADAENGN

-2801 LEQLSRFNTFDLST
+2801 LEQLSRFNTFDLSI

-2850 LLRQLAFKD
+2850 LLRQLAYKS
-2859 NAVQLI
+2859 NAIQLI

-2876 SVIQTEEE
+2876 SVIQTKDE

-2906 KLELDS
+2906 KLELNS
-2912 GSYDTVYGKSVI
+2912 GNYDTVYGKSVI

-2935 DEYKEIGKILKLN
+2935 DEYKEIGKILRLN
-2948 KEVSTNALDLQN
+2948 QEVKTNALDLQN

-2986 THGATEDELKN
+2986 THGATKDELKN

-3040 YRGYME
+3040 YKGYME
-3046 TLYMTHQGLL
+3046 TLYMAHQGLL

-3093 VDYKLRQ
+3093 VDYKLRYN
-3100 SWMRDSK
+3100 WMRDCK

-3154 MEQTLIP
+3154 MEKTFIP
-3161 KLKADPALKN
+3161 RLKTDPKLKN

-3209 REMFDIHKDAFNKLA
+3209 REMFDIHKDAFNQLA

-3268 DSYRAQSY
+3268 DSGLAQSY

-3291 DLVKTCTD
+3291 DLVNTCTD

-3320 QNNEQILLYKKKEKK
+3320 QNNEQIILYKKKEKK
-3335 SKGGY
+3335 SQGEY
-3340 DYDVE
+3340 DYDFE
-3345 QGMDDI
+3345 QDDAFI
-3351 FMNDMGFDPEG
+3351 NDMGFGPED

-3373 VKQESSA
+3373 VKQQSSS

-3421 NGRPVIVN
+3421 DGKPVLVN
-3429 MGGNKEVVD
+3429 MGGDKEVVD
-3438 KFLKKIKDRKGILPT
+3438 KFIKLMKDRKGVLPT
-3453 KLILGTDRVTEVI
+3453 KQILGTDGFTTVI
-3466 NEEQIESELN
+3466 NEKQIESELN

>member
-1 MAKCSLKKSPNGA
+1 MAKCSLKKSPNGV
-14 YGGYSQESIEEL
+14 YGGYSQESVEEL
-26 EGFATTAFNEA
+26 EGFVTTAFNEA
-37 IMQVTDD
+37 LMNAGDGS
-44 DNGGLYKKAIRDA
+44 NGGLIKKAVRDA

-72 VTEIVKNL
+72 IAEITQKL
-80 IETAEDLIWINDYL
+80 IDNSEDLVFLNEYI

-127 AKKSQFLDDVWGTNV
+127 AKKSQFLDDVWGTNI

-162 DREHGRIVKNAS
+162 DREHGVIVKNAR

-213 YTGVFEDEEVRKAI
+213 YTGIFEDEEVRKAI
-227 RVFGSWDA
+227 RIFGSWDA
-235 QRIQSDRDTD
+235 QKIQLNRDTD

-258 FDNFTKML
+258 FDNFTRML

-287 SFATKNDAVITSW
+287 SFSTKNDAVITSW

-318 LINSTPYYQYKNDAE
+318 LINSTPYYQYKNDTE

-351 DSVYNPAISDI
+351 DSVYNPETSDI
-362 IFTRLYDRYQNLS
+362 TFMRLYDRYQKLS
-375 NSGLLTQHEL
+375 DSGLLTQHEL
-385 DLIQGKSLKD
+385 DIIQGKSLKD

-439 KGIFDPNPNGKSIQ
+439 KGIFAPNGNSIQ

-469 ITQVVDSISSVKFLQ
+469 ITQVVDSINSVKFLQ

-547 GITYDIPGTIPG
+547 GITYDIPGTGI
-559 TSIMTVKVDEL
+559 TVTVDEL
-570 GNVITYRDNSGKP
+570 GNAITYRDKSGKL
-583 LDSETIEGLI
+583 LDPKTIESLI
-593 KDLQRDPQKEES
+593 EDPQISEP

-613 LAIGVSYDIDLR
+613 LAIGVSYDTDLR
-625 NALKTYLGN
+625 KALKMYLKN

-658 ERSHGKAALND
+658 EKSHGKTALND

-692 LYSDA
+692 LYSDT
-697 MVPILNNIAK
+697 MTPILDNIAK

-738 GNLIPQYNWIKSYN
+738 GNLIPQYNWIKSYD

-762 SKMSL
+762 SNMSL

-809 DGFTTKKDVRG
+809 DGLTVKKDVRG

-834 VNSDKNAINRMCI
+834 VNSDKNAINRMCV
-847 DLMQKV
+847 DLMQRV
-853 SSKHPELN
+853 SSIHPELN
-861 DRQFIDLDSKE
+861 DRQFIDLNSRE

-890 NIQEDFYK
+890 NIQKDFDK
-898 LFNWINGKYHLGITS
+898 LFNWVNGKYHLAIFS
-913 LEDINSRYSNPADQL
+913 LEDINSHYSDPADQL
-928 YQWVKEYNDTHND
+928 YQWVKEYNDVNND

-946 DQTHYSVDKKTKRL
+946 DQTHYTVDKKTKRL

-970 TRFSDPSKLAKF
+970 TRFSDPNKLAKF

-1014 LKDNYKDWVH
+1014 LRDNYKDWVH
-1024 NGKMVFAKINGKD
+1024 NGKMVFAKVNGKD

-1047 GLDINNPHSWNIELH
+1047 GLDINDPHSWNIELH

-1086 HTNHPSKADYN
+1086 HTNHPSKADYS

-1104 PKLGLTTFLQNSP
+1104 PKLGLSTFLQNNP
-1117 QAANYLMDFDD
+1117 QANNYLLDFDD

-1137 IEVQT
+1137 IEAQT
-1142 GVEKSIPFSDDE
+1142 GVEKSIPFSDDQ
-1154 GYIYYDTNPK
+1154 GYVYYDTNPG
-1164 WIKTKENYLIQNQ
+1164 WIKAKENYLIQNQ

-1227 EEAVARGMDPD
+1227 EEADARGMDPD
-1238 WKNTIDTTLNG
+1238 WKNAIDTTLNG

-1306 FQLNQIDGVPSIYN
+1306 FQLNQIDGVPSVYN

-1406 RNMMYNMTSKKWK
+1406 RNMMYNMTNKQWK

-1428 RDGGILKDFE
+1428 RKGGILKDFE
-1438 GNDIDYGDFYYRKG
+1438 NNDIDYGDFYYRKG

-1475 VDENGEAK
+1475 VDENGEVK
-1483 GGEDLTQVQV
+1483 GKENPTQVQV

-1542 AQTADNVIKAQ
+1542 AQTADNVIRAQ
-1553 TADDVIQP
+1553 TADDIIQP

-1598 QVEVRQAGIQLDK
+1598 HVEVRQAGIQLDK

-1661 MGDLL
+1661 MGDILE
-1666 NGFSD
+1666 GTSD
-1671 NFNAAVTETIMK
+1671 SFNAAVTETIMK

-1710 KQFSINKTNYADID
+1710 RQFSVDKTNFDNID

-1730 DAAVSAKVVSSLT
+1730 DAAVSAKVISSLT

-1766 GIIKMYKVPAKDK
+1766 GIIKMYKVPVKDEKGK
-1779 DGNKLLN
+1779 DLLN
-1786 SDGSTVYK
+1786 EDGSTVYK
-1794 YVTMDAIEK
+1794 YVTMDTIER
-1803 EYNTENAF
+1803 EYDTENAF
-1811 EIMEQ
+1811 EVMEQ
-1816 LQAETQPLSYNTDE
+1816 LQAKTEPLSYNTDE

-1853 VNKST
+1853 TT

-1886 TMGYRKLIDYLNGV
+1886 TMGYRKLIDYLNGIV
-1900 FDKETGA
+1900 DEETGV

-1972 NQELKAA
+1972 DQELKAA

-2041 TESLNVLINNR
+2041 TEPLNVLINNK

-2134 IRRGID
+2134 IRRGLD
-2140 NSDFANEIQW
+2140 KSDFANEIQW
-2150 FKYVDSD
+2150 FKYIDSD

-2207 NPDIKKIRGIT
+2207 NPDIKKVHGIT
-2218 IDQKTGE
+2218 IDWKTDE
-2225 EIHLDSP
+2225 EIHMDSP

-2243 FVNLNANCSEAEL
+2243 FVNLNENCSDAEL

-2262 ARSSKSKKANNF
+2262 ARSSKSKKANSF
-2274 AKRLAKIGDYDKQV
+2274 AKRLTKIGDSEKQR
-2288 DYLDK
+2288 DYLYK

-2303 DIKNPAYL
+2303 DTKNPAYL

-2423 EEIHDPTAT
+2423 EEIHDPTIT

-2439 EQHYNGKR
+2439 KQHYDGKR

-2469 KNVTVEV
+2469 KDVTVEV

-2484 KDLADILESINSED
+2484 KDLADILESINSKD
-2498 WYSYKNDI
+2498 WYSYKDDI

-2520 EMVLDVDLYDKIEN
+2520 EMVLDVDLYDKIES

-2593 LTKESPKN
+2593 LTKASPKN

-2647 TVLNDGNTSNEEK
+2647 TVLNDENTSNEEK
-2660 EALMCKVTIGG
+2660 EALMCNVTIGG
-2671 KTYRGLANVNA
+2671 KTYKGLANVNVD
-2682 NQELIESLADAENGN
+2682 QKLIKSLADATEGN
-2697 FTTLQNYLLA
+2697 FTALQDYLLA

-2978 VKNRGGSD
+2978 VKSRGGSD
-2986 THGATEDELKN
+2986 IHGATKDELKN

-3004 LEKFLYD
+3004 LERFLYD
-3011 EVYQQEKIAQ
+3011 EVYQWEKIVQ

-3040 YRGYME
+3040 YKGYME
-3046 TLYMTHQGLL
+3046 TLYMAHQGLL

-3161 KLKADPALKN
+3161 KLKVDPTLKD

-3209 REMFDIHKDAFNKLA
+3209 REMFDIHKDAFNQLA
-3224 TYDPIRDAKGNTFVI
+3224 TYGLIRDAKGHTFAI

-3268 DSYRAQSY
+3268 DSGLAQSY
-3276 KHFIAEKDR
+3276 KHFIAAKDR

-3291 DLVKTCTD
+3291 DLVDTCTD

-3320 QNNEQILLYKKKEKK
+3320 QNNEQILLYKKKEKQ
-3335 SKGGY
+3335 SSGDYGGY
-3340 DYDVE
+3340 DQDVE
-3345 QGMDDI
+3345 DAYINEIGY
-3351 FMNDMGFDPEG
+3351 GPED
-3362 GKDPMA
+3362 GKDSMA

-3373 VKQESSA
+3373 VKQQSSA

-3391 PEIKYNAIGLQV
+3391 PEVKYNTSGFQV
-3403 MPTTL
+3403 LSTKS
-3408 ELTKQYPI
+3408 ELINQHPI
-3416 TYEIR
+3416 TYEVR
-3421 NGRPVIVN
+3421 DGKPVLVN
-3429 MGGNKEVVD
+3429 MGGDGEIAKEFIE
-3438 KFLKKIKDRKGILPT
+3438 KMKARKGVLPT
-3453 KLILGTDRVTEVI
+3453 KILRTEGFTTVI
-3466 NEEQIESELN
+3466 DEEQIESVLN

>member
-1 MAKCSLKKSPNGA
+1 MAKCSLKKSPNGV

-26 EGFATTAFNEA
+26 ESFITTVFNEA
-37 IMQVTDD
+37 LMNAGDGS
-44 DNGGLYKKAIRDA
+44 NGGLIKKAVRDA
-57 LHKIGDQYSMNQLDK
+57 LHKIGDQYSMNQLNK
-72 VTEIVKNL
+72 IAEITQDLLDNS
-80 IETAEDLIWINDYL
+80 EDLVFLNEYI

-127 AKKSQFLDDVWGTNV
+127 VKKSQFLDDVWGNNV

-162 DREHGRIVKNAS
+162 DREHGRIVKNAG

-185 ELWQDIKQY
+185 ELWGDIKEH
-194 LIGKG
+194 LIKKG
-199 SLDEFTPDIYEDGE
+199 LLDEFTPDIYEDGE

-227 RVFGSWDA
+227 RDFGFGSWDA
-235 QRIQSDRDTD
+235 QKIQQNRDSE

-351 DSVYNPAISDI
+351 ESVYNPETSNIT
-362 IFTRLYDRYQNLS
+362 FRRLDDRYQNLS

-409 LLFTAII
+409 LLFIAII
-416 NDKDALVKLNFTDE
+416 NDKDALTKLNFTDE

-439 KGIFDPNPNGKSIQ
+439 KGIFAPNGNSIQ

-469 ITQVVDSISSVKFLQ
+469 ITQVVDSINSVKFLQ

-499 YSAENVRRSIENNIA
+499 YTAENVRRSIENNIA

-524 LFKEREAKLYKI
+524 LFKEREAKLYNI
-536 QTLANK
+536 QTLADK
-542 AGNFS
+542 ANNFS
-547 GITYDIPGTIPG
+547 GITCTIPNTG
-559 TSIMTVKVDEL
+559 ITATINEL
-570 GNVITYRDNSGKP
+570 GNSITYRDRSGKLLSP
-583 LDSETIEGLI
+583 KEIENLVE
-593 KDLQRDPQKEES
+593 DPQISES

-613 LAIGVSYDIDLR
+613 LAIGVSYDTDLR
-625 NALKTYLGN
+625 KALKMYSADHTI
-634 STVQD
+634 QD

-692 LYSDA
+692 LYGDA
-697 MVPILNNIAK
+697 MTPILDNIAK

-752 WVGNNKVNPF
+752 WNGNGKINPF

-834 VNSDKNAINRMCI
+834 VNSDKNAINRMCV

-853 SSKHPELN
+853 ISVHPELN

-872 LQTLTSE
+872 LQTLTGE
-879 QLGYYFKAVNQ
+879 QLGHYFKAVNY
-890 NIQEDFYK
+890 NIQEDFNK

-982 MQWKETEVLKSLLD
+982 MQWKEAEVLKSLLD

-1024 NGKMVFAKINGKD
+1024 NGKMVFAKVNGKD

-1047 GLDINNPHSWNIELH
+1047 GLDINDPHSWNIELH

-1104 PKLGLTTFLQNSP
+1104 PKLGLSTFLQNNP
-1117 QAANYLMDFDD
+1117 QANNYLLDFDD
-1128 FFNEKRDAF
+1128 FFNERRDAF
-1137 IEVQT
+1137 IEAQT
-1142 GVEKSIPFSDDE
+1142 GVEKLIPFSDDE
-1154 GYIYYDTNPK
+1154 GYIYYDTNPE
-1164 WIKTKENYLIQNQ
+1164 WTKTKENYLIQNQ

-1198 EQNKILLNSSSIVL
+1198 EQNKILLNSSSTVL

-1266 FSSYLTKEMDKLL
+1266 FNSYLTKEMDKLL

-1306 FQLNQIDGVPSIYN
+1306 FQLNQIDGVPSVYN

-1406 RNMMYNMTSKKWK
+1406 RNMMYNMTSKQWK

-1438 GNDIDYGDFYYRKG
+1438 DNDIDYGDFYYRKG
-1452 AKFYKRRIQSYDGDN
+1452 AKFYKRRIQSYDGNN

-1475 VDENGEAK
+1475 VDENGEVK
-1483 GGEDLTQVQV
+1483 GNENTIQVQV

-1529 ANIYGTKKERVIK
+1529 ANIYGTKKEG
-1542 AQTADNVIKAQ
+1542 VIKAQ

-1590 NRKGLSFM
+1590 NRNGLSFM
-1598 QVEVRQAGIQLDK
+1598 QVEMRQAGIQLDK

-1671 NFNAAVTETIMK
+1671 SFNAAVTETIMK

-1786 SDGSTVYK
+1786 EDGSTIYK

-1803 EYNTENAF
+1803 EYDTENAF

-1816 LQAETQPLSYNTDE
+1816 LQAETEPLSYNTDE

-1836 MPDVKIGRKY
+1836 MPDVKIGHKY

-1853 VNKST
+1853 T
-1858 KVINVT
+1858 TRVINVT

-1886 TMGYRKLIDYLNGV
+1886 TIGYRKLIDYLNGV
-1900 FDKETGA
+1900 VDEETGV

-1972 NQELKAA
+1972 DQELKAA

-2005 IFLTETPMYKEF
+2005 IFLTETPMYREF

-2029 MQRQLAALNPEN
+2029 MQRQLAALNPDN
-2041 TESLNVLINNR
+2041 TEPLNVLINNK

-2134 IRRGID
+2134 IRRGLD
-2140 NSDFANEIQW
+2140 NADFANEIQW

-2157 GHVFRVNSDGDIMH
+2157 GHVFRVNSDGNIMH

-2274 AKRLAKIGDYDKQV
+2274 AKRLTKISDYDDKV

-2303 DIKNPAYL
+2303 DTKNPAYL

-2418 DKIKV
+2418 EKIKV
-2423 EEIHDPTAT
+2423 EETQDPTIT

-2439 EQHYNGKR
+2439 KQHYEGKR

-2455 NQQDALFLINYTRN
+2455 TQQDALFLINYTRN
-2469 KNVTVEV
+2469 KDVTVEI

-2484 KDLADILESINSED
+2484 KDLADILESVNSED
-2498 WYSYKNDI
+2498 WYSYKDDI
-2506 SNTRSLTALLFPDN
+2506 SNTSALASLLSTDAEIKLT
-2520 EMVLDVDLYDKIEN
+2520 VDLYDKIEN

-2593 LTKESPKN
+2593 LTKASPKN

-2647 TVLNDGNTSNEEK
+2647 TVLNDENTSNQEK

-2682 NQELIESLADAENGN
+2682 NQELMESLADAENGN

-2766 PLAFRLVELAKGD
+2766 PFAFRLVELAKGD

-2833 WQLLQNSIAD
+2833 WQLLQNNLAD

-2850 LLRQLAFKD
+2850 LLRQLAYKN
-2859 NAVQLI
+2859 NAIQLI
-2865 EDLRSKVNQIS
+2865 EDLRSKVTQIS
-2876 SVIQTEEE
+2876 SVIQTEDE

-2897 FMEQYIADV
+2897 FMEQYISDV
-2906 KLELDS
+2906 QLELNS
-2912 GSYDTVYGKSVI
+2912 GNYDTVYGKSVI

-2948 KEVSTNALDLQN
+2948 KEVSTNSLDLQN

-2986 THGATEDELKN
+2986 THGATKDELKN
-2997 PDKYKID
+2997 PDRYKID

-3021 YDRIKQSYNV
+3021 YDKIKQSYNV

-3040 YRGYME
+3040 YKGYME
-3046 TLYMTHQGLL
+3046 TLYMAHQGLL

-3100 SWMRDSK
+3100 KWMRDSD

-3161 KLKADPALKN
+3161 KLKTDPTLKN

-3209 REMFDIHKDAFNKLA
+3209 REMFDIHKDAFNQLA
-3224 TYDPIRDAKGNTFVI
+3224 TQDLIRDAKDKTFTI
-3239 KDLFYLYSLICNNGK
+3239 QELFYLYSLICNNGK

-3291 DLVKTCTD
+3291 DLVNTCTD

-3340 DYDVE
+3340 DYDIE
-3345 QGMDDI
+3345 QDMDDI

-3391 PEIKYNAIGLQV
+3391 PEVKYDTSGFQV
-3403 MPTTL
+3403 LSTKS
-3408 ELTKQYPI
+3408 ELINQHPI
-3416 TYEIR
+3416 TYEVR
-3421 NGRPVIVN
+3421 DGKPVLVN
-3429 MGGNKEVVD
+3429 IGGDGEIAK
-3438 KFLKKIKDRKGILPT
+3438 KFMKLMKDRKGILPT
-3453 KLILGTDRVTEVI
+3453 KQILGTDGFTTVI

-3476 SIINCE
+3476 SIINCG

>member
-1 MAKCSLKKSPNGA
+1 MAKCSLIKSPNGA
-14 YGGYSQESIEEL
+14 YRGYSQESIEEL
-26 EGFATTAFNEA
+26 EAFITTAFNVA
-37 IMQVTDD
+37 LMNAGDGS
-44 DNGGLYKKAIRDA
+44 NGGLIKKAVREA
-57 LHKIGDQYSMNQLDK
+57 LHKIGDQYSTTQLDK
-72 VTEIVKNL
+72 IAEITK
-80 IETAEDLIWINDYL
+80 DLINNSDDLLFINEYL

-101 AINPKYRQTVKESNS
+101 AINPKYRQAVKESNS

-122 EGETL
+122 EGEIL

-142 RLKNAYKQEVT
+142 QLKNAYKQEVT

-162 DREHGRIVKNAS
+162 DREHGRIVKNAR

-185 ELWQDIKQY
+185 ELWRDIKEY
-194 LIGKG
+194 LIEKG
-199 SLDEFTPDIYEDGE
+199 LLDEFTPDIYEDGE
-213 YTGVFEDEEVRKAI
+213 YTGVFEDEEVRQAI
-227 RVFGSWDA
+227 KDFGFSSWDA
-235 QRIQSDRDTD
+235 QKIQSNKNTEG
-245 DYKIFKKWFTLKN
+245 YEIFKKWFTLKN

-287 SFATKNDAVITSW
+287 SFADKNDAVITSW
-300 RTNEDVVLEQEIG
+300 RTSEDIVLEQEIG

-342 FYQIITKLK
+342 FYRIITKLK
-351 DSVYNPAISDI
+351 DSVYNPKTSTEITFMGAGG
-362 IFTRLYDRYQNLS
+362 RYKKLKA
-375 NSGLLTQHEL
+375 SGLLNDHEL
-385 DLIQGKSLKD
+385 DLIKGKTLKD
-395 LICSIRENPALYSK
+395 LICNIRENPALYSK
-409 LLFTAII
+409 LLFAAII
-416 NDKDALVKLNFTDE
+416 NDESALRDLKFTDE
-430 DLNKMYSLY
+430 DLNKLYSLY
-439 KGIFDPNPNGKSIQ
+439 KGIFAPKGNSIQ
-453 AIQAKEDYRAQ
+453 AIQSNEDYRAR

-469 ITQVVDSISSVKFLQ
+469 LTQVVDSINSVQYLQ
-484 YNIEDGVVKTRLLKD
+484 YNIKDGVVETRLLKD

-514 YTNSSHILSS
+514 YTNSSHIISS
-524 LFKEREAKLYKI
+524 VFNEREAKLYKI
-536 QTLANK
+536 GTLVDKAN
-542 AGNFS
+542 NFS
-547 GITYDIPGTIPG
+547 GIAYTIPG
-559 TSIMTVKVDEL
+559 TGITVTINGL
-570 GNVITYRDNSGKP
+570 GESFTYRDKGGKS
-583 LDSETIEGLI
+583 LGSEVEKLIE
-593 KDLQRDPQKEES
+593 DPEMSEIS
-605 LWQFIDDN
+605 EALWRFIDAN
-613 LAIGVSYDIDLR
+613 LAIGVSYDKNLR
-625 NALKTYLGN
+625 KAIKMYMKGQ
-634 STVQD
+634 TVQN

-644 STVLLNKYIANVKG
+644 STVLLNKYIANVQGANK
-658 ERSHGKAALND
+658 HGKAALNS
-669 LFDNIYKGYPNKPKY
+669 LFDSIYQGKLNHKPKY

-697 MVPILNNIAK
+697 MTPILDNIAK
-707 AKALTSGIMQSASV
+707 AKALTSGIMQSALV

-752 WVGNNKVNPF
+752 WNGNGKINPF

-809 DGFTTKKDVRG
+809 DGFTVKKDVRG

-834 VNSDKNAINRMCI
+834 VNSDKNAINRMCVN
-847 DLMQKV
+847 LKQKV
-853 SSKHPELN
+853 SSEHPELN

-879 QLGYYFKAVNQ
+879 QLGHYFKAVNQ
-890 NIQEDFYK
+890 NIQKDFDK
-898 LFNWINGKYHLGITS
+898 LFNWINNKYHLAIYS
-913 LEDINSRYSNPADQL
+913 LEDINSRYRNPADQL
-928 YQWVKEYNDTHND
+928 YQWVKEYNDTNND

-970 TRFSDPSKLAKF
+970 TRFSDPNKLAKF

-1024 NGKMVFAKINGKD
+1024 NGKMVFAKVNGKD

-1047 GLDINNPHSWNIELH
+1047 GLDINDPHSWNIQLH

-1104 PKLGLTTFLQNSP
+1104 PKLGLSTFLQNNP

-1137 IEVQT
+1137 IEAQT
-1142 GVEKSIPFSDDE
+1142 GVEKSIPFSDDQ
-1154 GYIYYDTNPK
+1154 GYVYYDTNPE
-1164 WIKTKENYLIQNQ
+1164 WTKTKENYLIQNQ

-1198 EQNKILLNSSSIVL
+1198 EQNKILLNSSSTVL

-1306 FQLNQIDGVPSIYN
+1306 FQLNQIDGVPSVYN

-1352 FIVIW
+1352 FVVIW

-1406 RNMMYNMTSKKWK
+1406 RTMMKNMTSRPWK

-1428 RDGGILKDFE
+1428 REGGILEDFE
-1438 GNDIDYGDFYYRKG
+1438 GKKIDYGDFYYRKG
-1452 AKFYKRRIQSYDGDN
+1452 AKFYKRRIQSYDKDN
-1467 TYSILEQE
+1467 TYFILEQE
-1475 VDENGEAK
+1475 VDENGEVK
-1483 GGEDLTQVQV
+1483 GGEDLIQVQV

-1529 ANIYGTKKERVIK
+1529 ANIYGTKKAGVDK
-1542 AQTADNVIKAQ
+1542 AAQTAE
-1553 TADDVIQP
+1553 DVVQP

-1590 NRKGLSFM
+1590 NRNGLSFM
-1598 QVEVRQAGIQLDK
+1598 QVEMRQAGIQLDK

-1671 NFNAAVTETIMK
+1671 SFNAAVTETIMK

-1705 KINAE
+1705 TINKE
-1710 KQFSINKTNYADID
+1710 KQFSINKTNYEDID
-1724 KEIPYS
+1724 KQIPYS

-1766 GIIKMYKVPAKDK
+1766 GIIKMYKVPVKDEKGK
-1779 DGNKLLN
+1779 DLLN
-1786 SDGSTVYK
+1786 EDGSTVYK
-1794 YVTMDAIEK
+1794 YVTMDAIER
-1803 EYNTENAF
+1803 EYDTENAF
-1811 EIMEQ
+1811 EVMEQ
-1816 LQAETQPLSYNTDE
+1816 LQAKTESLSYNTDE

-1858 KVINVT
+1858 KVVNVT

-1873 STVFYNNVPYQEQ
+1873 STVFYNNIPYQEQ

-1900 FDKETGA
+1900 VDTETGV
-1907 TNQIT
+1907 TSQIT

-1952 ARESKDPRRKVLEI
+1952 ARESKDPRRKVLKI

-1988 NSNKVKIVND
+1988 NSNKIKIVND

-2041 TESLNVLINNR
+2041 TEPLNVLINNK

-2150 FKYVDSD
+2150 FRYVDSD
-2157 GHVFRVNSDGDIMH
+2157 GHVFRVNSDGNIMH

-2218 IDQKTGE
+2218 IDWKTGE

-2243 FVNLNANCSEAEL
+2243 FINLNANCSEAEL
-2256 LNLLDA
+2256 LNLLDV

-2303 DIKNPAYL
+2303 DTKNPAYL

-2418 DKIKV
+2418 EKIKV
-2423 EEIHDPTAT
+2423 EEIHDPTIT

-2469 KNVTVEV
+2469 KDVTVEV

-2484 KDLADILESINSED
+2484 KDLSDILESINSED

-2520 EMVLDVDLYDKIEN
+2520 EMVLDIDLYDKIEN

-2593 LTKESPKN
+2593 LTKASPKN
-2601 AVQKTF
+2601 AVQRTF

-2647 TVLNDGNTSNEEK
+2647 TVLNDENTSNEEK

-2682 NQELIESLADAENGN
+2682 NQELMESLADAENGN

-2833 WQLLQNSIAD
+2833 WQLLQNSLAD

-2850 LLRQLAFKD
+2850 LLRQLASKD
-2859 NAVQLI
+2859 SAIQLI

-2876 SVIQTEEE
+2876 KVIQTDNE

-2906 KLELDS
+2906 KLELNS
-2912 GSYDTVYGKSVI
+2912 GNYDTVYGKSVR

-2968 ITRRLRQLAR
+2968 ITRRLRQLAKF
-2978 VKNRGGSD
+2978 KNRRGLN
-2986 THGATEDELKN
+2986 TYNAEEDELKN

-3004 LEKFLYD
+3004 LGEFLYNKD
-3011 EVYQQEKIAQ
+3011 YQQKKIVQ

-3040 YRGYME
+3040 YKGYME
-3046 TLYMTHQGLL
+3046 TLYMAHQGLL

-3100 SWMRDSK
+3100 RWMRDSN

-3154 MEQTLIP
+3154 MEKTLIP
-3161 KLKADPALKN
+3161 KLKADPVLKD

-3224 TYDPIRDAKGNTFVI
+3224 QCDLINDAKGNGFAI
-3239 KDLFYLYSLICNNGK
+3239 RDLFYLYSLICNNGK

-3268 DSYRAQSY
+3268 LDSNRAQSY
-3276 KHFIAEKDR
+3276 KEFIANKDQ
-3285 DLDFYQ
+3285 DANFYQ
-3291 DLVKTCTD
+3291 DLVETCTD

-3308 YVGGSKVLKYKD
+3308 YVGGSKVFKYKD
-3320 QNNEQILLYKKKEKK
+3320 QNNEQIILYKKKEKK

-3345 QGMDDI
+3345 QDIDDAFI
-3351 FMNDMGFDPEG
+3351 NDMGSDPEG

-3368 EINNY
+3368 KINNY
-3373 VKQESSA
+3373 VKQQSSA
-3380 LAKRDYSFFSN
+3380 LSKRDYSFFSN
-3391 PEIKYNAIGLQV
+3391 PEVKYNTSDFQV
-3403 MPTTL
+3403 LSTKS
-3408 ELTKQYPI
+3408 ELINQHPI
-3416 TYEIR
+3416 TYEVR
-3421 NGRPVIVN
+3421 DGKPVLVN
-3429 MGGNKEVVD
+3429 IGGDGEIAK
-3438 KFLKKIKDRKGILPT
+3438 KFMKLMKDRKGILPT
-3453 KLILGTDRVTEVI
+3453 KQILGTDGFTTVI

>member
-1 MAKCSLKKSPNGA
+1 MAKCSLKKLANGD
-14 YGGYSQESIEEL
+14 YSQESIQEL
-26 EGFATTAFNEA
+26 KEFAIYAFNEA
-37 IMQVTDD
+37 FMNIPDD
-44 DNGGLYKKAIRDA
+44 TNGGLIKKAVRDA

-72 VTEIVKNL
+72 VTSIV
-80 IETAEDLIWINDYL
+80 EDLLNEDESLIIVGEYL

-162 DREHGRIVKNAS
+162 DREHGSIVKNAK

-179 IRDYKN
+179 IRNYKN
-185 ELWQDIKQY
+185 ELWQDIKEY
-194 LIGKG
+194 LIEKG
-199 SLDEFTPDIYEDGE
+199 LLDEFTPDIYEDGE

-227 RVFGSWDA
+227 KIFGSWDA
-235 QRIQSDRDTD
+235 QKIQSNRDSE

-258 FDNFTKML
+258 FDNFTRML

-351 DSVYNPAISDI
+351 ESVYNPITSDI
-362 IFTRLYDRYQNLS
+362 TFRRLDNRYQNLS
-375 NSGLLTQHEL
+375 NSGLLTPHEL

-416 NDKDALVKLNFTDE
+416 NDKDTLVRLNFTDE

-439 KGIFDPNPNGKSIQ
+439 KGIFAPNGNSIQ
-453 AIQAKEDYRAQ
+453 TIQAKEDYRAQ

-469 ITQVVDSISSVKFLQ
+469 ITQVVDSINSVKFLQ

-536 QTLANK
+536 QTLADK
-542 AGNFS
+542 ANNFS
-547 GITYDIPGTIPG
+547 GITCTIPNIG
-559 TSIMTVKVDEL
+559 ITVVVDEL
-570 GNVITYRDNSGKP
+570 GNSISYRDKSGKLLSPKEIEELIDNP
-583 LDSETIEGLI
+583 LV
-593 KDLQRDPQKEES
+593 ES

-613 LAIGVSYDIDLR
+613 LAIGVSYDTNLR
-625 NALKTYLGN
+625 KALKMYSVGHTI
-634 STVQD
+634 QD

-658 ERSHGKAALND
+658 ERSHGKAALNN

-692 LYSDA
+692 LYGEA
-697 MVPILNNIAK
+697 MTPILDNIAK

-752 WVGNNKVNPF
+752 WNGNGKINPF

-834 VNSDKNAINRMCI
+834 VNSDKNAINRMCV
-847 DLMQKV
+847 DLRQKV
-853 SSKHPELN
+853 ISQHPELN
-861 DRQFIDLDSKE
+861 GRQFIDLNSEE
-872 LQTLTSE
+872 LQKLTSE
-879 QLGYYFKAVNQ
+879 QLGHYFKAVNQ
-890 NIQEDFYK
+890 NVQKDFDK
-898 LFNWINGKYHLGITS
+898 LFNWINGKYHLAIYS

-928 YQWVKEYNDTHND
+928 YQWVKEYNDTNND

-1024 NGKMVFAKINGKD
+1024 NGKIVFAKVNGKD

-1047 GLDINNPHSWNIELH
+1047 GLDINDPHSWNIELH

-1086 HTNHPSKADYN
+1086 HTNHPSKTDYN

-1104 PKLGLTTFLQNSP
+1104 PKLGLSTFLQNNP
-1117 QAANYLMDFDD
+1117 QANNYLMDFDD

-1154 GYIYYDTNPK
+1154 GYIYYDTNPE
-1164 WIKTKENYLIQNQ
+1164 WTKTKENYLIQNQ

-1266 FSSYLTKEMDKLL
+1266 FSSYLTKEMNKLL

-1306 FQLNQIDGVPSIYN
+1306 FQLNQIDGVPTVYN

-1452 AKFYKRRIQSYDGDN
+1452 AKFYKRRIQSYDGNN

-1475 VDENGEAK
+1475 VDENGEEK
-1483 GGEDLTQVQV
+1483 GNENIIQVQV

-1529 ANIYGTKKERVIK
+1529 ANIYGTKKEGVIR
-1542 AQTADNVIKAQ
+1542 AH

-1590 NRKGLSFM
+1590 NRNGLSFM

-1646 LYSLSKQATKAFRDE
+1646 LYSLSKQATKAFREE

-1671 NFNAAVTETIMK
+1671 SFNAAVTETIMK

-1710 KQFSINKTNYADID
+1710 KQFSINKTNYANID

-1779 DGNKLLN
+1779 DGNILLN
-1786 SDGSTVYK
+1786 EDGSTVYK

-1803 EYNTENAF
+1803 EYDTENAF
-1811 EIMEQ
+1811 EVMEQ
-1816 LQAETQPLSYNTDE
+1816 LQAETKPLSYNTNE
-1830 TGLITS
+1830 KGLITS

-1853 VNKST
+1853 TT
-1858 KVINVT
+1858 KVISVT

-1900 FDKETGA
+1900 VDEETGA
-1907 TNQIT
+1907 TSQIT
-1912 EVKEFLLGG
+1912 EVKEFLIGG
-1921 QDLDSYDVKFQDSL
+1921 RDLDSYDVKFQDSL

-1998 LNDNFNG
+1998 LNDNFEG

-2029 MQRQLAALNPEN
+2029 MQRQLAALNPDN
-2041 TESLNVLINNR
+2041 TEPLNVLINNK

-2157 GHVFRVNSDGDIMH
+2157 GHVFRVDSDGNIMH
-2171 PMYSENDKIYT
+2171 PMYSKNDKIYT

-2196 TWKDSK
+2196 TWKDSN

-2274 AKRLAKIGDYDKQV
+2274 AKRLAKIDNYDKQV
-2288 DYLDK
+2288 DYLDE
-2293 LTKYEDLIKG
+2293 LTKYENLIKG
-2303 DIKNPAYL
+2303 DTKNPAYL

-2418 DKIKV
+2418 EKIDQYLV
-2423 EEIHDPTAT
+2423 FNPTQT

-2447 LFGLANKL
+2447 LFGLADKL

-2469 KNVTVEV
+2469 KDVTIEI

-2484 KDLADILESINSED
+2484 KDLATIIKSLDGENWKYYE
-2498 WYSYKNDI
+2498 NDTL
-2506 SNTRSLTALLFPDN
+2506 NTSALASLLSTDAEIKLT
-2520 EMVLDVDLYDKIEN
+2520 VDLYDKIEN

-2593 LTKESPKN
+2593 LTKASPKN

-2607 TPGNVFNKIQSI
+2607 TPGNIFNKIQSI

-2647 TVLNDGNTSNEEK
+2647 TVLNDEHTSNEEK
-2660 EALMCKVTIGG
+2660 EALMCKITIGG

-2682 NQELIESLADAENGN
+2682 NQELMESLADAENGN

-2801 LEQLSRFNTFDLST
+2801 LEQLSRFNTFDLSI

-2833 WQLLQNSIAD
+2833 WQLLQNSIID

-2850 LLRQLAFKD
+2850 LLRQLAHQS
-2859 NAVQLI
+2859 NAIQLI

-2876 SVIQTEEE
+2876 SVIQTKDE

-2906 KLELDS
+2906 KLELNS
-2912 GSYDTVYGKSVI
+2912 GNYDTVYGKSVI

-2935 DEYKEIGKILKLN
+2935 DEYKEIGKILRLN
-2948 KEVSTNALDLQN
+2948 QEVKTNALDLQN

-2986 THGATEDELKN
+2986 THSTTKDELKN

-3011 EVYQQEKIAQ
+3011 EVYQMEKIAQ

-3040 YRGYME
+3040 YKGYME
-3046 TLYMTHQGLL
+3046 TLYMAHQGLL

-3100 SWMRDSK
+3100 NWMRDSK

-3161 KLKADPALKN
+3161 RLKADPTLKD

-3224 TYDPIRDAKGNTFVI
+3224 TYNLIRDAKGNTFAI

-3268 DSYRAQSY
+3268 DSGLAQSY

-3291 DLVKTCTD
+3291 DLVNTCTD

-3320 QNNEQILLYKKKEKK
+3320 QNNEQIILYKKKEKK
-3335 SKGGY
+3335 SKDEY
-3340 DYDVE
+3340 DYDFE
-3345 QGMDDI
+3345 QDDAFI
-3351 FMNDMGFDPEG
+3351 NDMGFDPEG
-3362 GKDPMA
+3362 GRDSMA

-3373 VKQESSA
+3373 VKQQSSA

-3391 PEIKYNAIGLQV
+3391 PEIKYNVIGLQV

-3421 NGRPVIVN
+3421 DGKPVLVN

-3438 KFLKKIKDRKGILPT
+3438 KFIKLMRDRKGVLPT
-3453 KLILGTDRVTEVI
+3453 KQILGTDGFTTVI

>member
-1 MAKCSLKKSPNGA
+1 MAKCSLKKLANGD
-14 YGGYSQESIEEL
+14 YSQESIQEL
-26 EGFATTAFNEA
+26 REFAIDAFNEA
-37 IMQVTDD
+37 FMNIPDD
-44 DNGGLYKKAIRDA
+44 TNGGLIKKAVRDA

-72 VTEIVKNL
+72 VAKTI
-80 IETAEDLIWINDYL
+80 EDLLDEDESLIIINEFL

-162 DREHGRIVKNAS
+162 DREHGVIVKNAR

-227 RVFGSWDA
+227 RIFGSWDA
-235 QRIQSDRDTD
+235 QKIQLNRDTD

-258 FDNFTKML
+258 FDNFTRML

-351 DSVYNPAISDI
+351 DSVYNPATSDI
-362 IFTRLYDRYQNLS
+362 TFMRLYDRYQKLS
-375 NSGLLTQHEL
+375 DSGLLTQHEL
-385 DLIQGKSLKD
+385 DIIQGKSLKD

-439 KGIFDPNPNGKSIQ
+439 KGIFAPNGNSIQ
-453 AIQAKEDYRAQ
+453 TIQAKEDYRAQ

-469 ITQVVDSISSVKFLQ
+469 ITQVVDSINSVKFLQ

-524 LFKEREAKLYKI
+524 LFKQREAKLYKI

-547 GITYDIPGTIPG
+547 GITYDIPGAIPG

-570 GNVITYRDNSGKP
+570 GNAITYRDNSGKL
-583 LDSETIEGLI
+583 LDPETIENLI
-593 KDLQRDPQKEES
+593 KDPQIAES

-613 LAIGVSYDIDLR
+613 LAIGVSYDTDLR
-625 NALKTYLGN
+625 EAVKMYLKN
-634 STVQD
+634 RTVQD

-658 ERSHGKAALND
+658 ATSHGKAALND

-697 MVPILNNIAK
+697 MTPILDNIAK

-738 GNLIPQYNWIKSYN
+738 GNLIPQYNWIKSYD
-752 WVGNNKVNPF
+752 WAGNNKVNPF

-772 FRGIYTTREVKSP
+772 FGGIYTTREVKSP

-809 DGFTTKKDVRG
+809 DGLTVKKDVRG

-834 VNSDKNAINRMCI
+834 VNSDKNAINRMCV
-847 DLMQKV
+847 DLTQRV

-879 QLGYYFKAVNQ
+879 QLGHYFKAVNY

-898 LFNWINGKYHLGITS
+898 LFNWVNGKYHLAIFS

-928 YQWVKEYNDTHND
+928 YQWVKEYNDVNND

-946 DQTHYSVDKKTKRL
+946 DQTHYTVDKKTKRL

-1003 IDGTNSSAKTY
+1003 VDGTNSTAKTY
-1014 LKDNYKDWVH
+1014 LRDNYKDWVH
-1024 NGKMVFAKINGKD
+1024 NGKMVFAKVNGKD

-1047 GLDINNPHSWNIELH
+1047 GLDINDPHSWNIELH

-1086 HTNHPSKADYN
+1086 HTNHPSKANYDIP
-1097 VPIIYKH
+1097 VIYSGTDIGEGLAQSYQYYTQ
-1104 PKLGLTTFLQNSP
+1104 KLDQSYED
-1117 QAANYLMDFDD
+1117 A
-1128 FFNEKRDAF
+1128 KRIA
-1137 IEVQT
+1137 Q
-1142 GVEKSIPFSDDE
+1142 
-1154 GYIYYDTNPK
+1154 
-1164 WIKTKENYLIQNQ
+1164 Q
-1177 NNPEFQD
+1177 NNQIL
-1184 FVKKAWN
+1184 VLTN
-1191 EAKLIAK
+1191 EADVIKHATEVSLVVDDGSVNQDIFK
-1198 EQNKILLNSSSIVL
+1198 NPILNSRRVT
-1212 KMFPQDFSKVLTMSQ
+1212 D
-1227 EEAVARGMDPD
+1227 A
-1238 WKNTIDTTLNG
+1238 
-1249 LIVPKIEFKSGE
+1249 
-1261 YFDKA
+1261 
-1266 FSSYLTKEMDKLL
+1266 TKLEILQDKLL

-1306 FQLNQIDGVPSIYN
+1306 FQLNQIDGVPSVYN

-1428 RDGGILKDFE
+1428 RKGGILKDFE
-1438 GNDIDYGDFYYRKG
+1438 NNDIDYGDFYYRKG

-1483 GGEDLTQVQV
+1483 GNEDTIQVQV

-1542 AQTADNVIKAQ
+1542 AQTADNVIRAQ

-1598 QVEVRQAGIQLDK
+1598 HVEVRQAGIQLDK

-1671 NFNAAVTETIMK
+1671 SFNAAVTETIMK
-1683 SLINASATD
+1683 SLINTSATD

-1766 GIIKMYKVPAKDK
+1766 GIIKMYKVPVKDEKGK
-1779 DGNKLLN
+1779 DLLN
-1786 SDGSTVYK
+1786 EDGSTVYK
-1794 YVTMDAIEK
+1794 YVTMDTIER
-1803 EYNTENAF
+1803 EYDTENAF
-1811 EIMEQ
+1811 EVMEQ
-1816 LQAETQPLSYNTDE
+1816 LQAKTEPLSYNTDE

-1853 VNKST
+1853 TT

-1886 TMGYRKLIDYLNGV
+1886 TMGYRKLIDYLNGIV
-1900 FDKETGA
+1900 DEETGV

-1972 NQELKAA
+1972 SQELKAA

-2041 TESLNVLINNR
+2041 TEPLNVLINNK

-2171 PMYSENDKIYT
+2171 PMYSKNDKIYT

-2262 ARSSKSKKANNF
+2262 ARSSKSRKANNF
-2274 AKRLAKIGDYDKQV
+2274 AKRLTKIGDYDKQV

-2303 DIKNPAYL
+2303 DTKNPAYL

-2418 DKIKV
+2418 DRIKV
-2423 EEIHDPTAT
+2423 EEIHDPTIT

-2439 EQHYNGKR
+2439 KQHYDGKR

-2469 KNVTVEV
+2469 KDVTVEV

-2484 KDLADILESINSED
+2484 KDLANILESINSED
-2498 WYSYKNDI
+2498 WHSYKDDI
-2506 SNTRSLTALLFPDN
+2506 SNTRALADLLSTDGKIELT
-2520 EMVLDVDLYDKIEN
+2520 VDLYDKIES
-2534 GIIEAIDKHN
+2534 GIIEALDKHN
-2544 TYLKN
+2544 TYLKT

-2593 LTKESPKN
+2593 LTKASPKN

-2647 TVLNDGNTSNEEK
+2647 TVLNDENTSNEEK

-2682 NQELIESLADAENGN
+2682 NQELMESLADATEGN

-2850 LLRQLAFKD
+2850 LLRQLAYRN
-2859 NAVQLI
+2859 NAIQLI

-2876 SVIQTEEE
+2876 SVIQTEDE

-2906 KLELDS
+2906 KLELNS
-2912 GSYDTVYGKSVI
+2912 GNYDTVYGKSVI

-3040 YRGYME
+3040 YKGYME
-3046 TLYMTHQGLL
+3046 TLYMAHQGLL

-3100 SWMRDSK
+3100 SWMRDSD

-3161 KLKADPALKN
+3161 KLKVDPTLKD

-3181 VNSRTNLGMTAVY
+3181 VNSRTNLGMTSVY

-3209 REMFDIHKDAFNKLA
+3209 REMFDIHKDAFNQLA
-3224 TYDPIRDAKGNTFVI
+3224 TYDLIRDAKGKTFAI

-3268 DSYRAQSY
+3268 DSGLAQSY

-3345 QGMDDI
+3345 QDMDDI
-3351 FMNDMGFDPEG
+3351 FINDMGFDPEG

-3373 VKQESSA
+3373 VKQKSSA

-3391 PEIKYNAIGLQV
+3391 PEIKYNVIGLQV

-3421 NGRPVIVN
+3421 DGKPVIVN

-3438 KFLKKIKDRKGILPT
+3438 KFLKKMKDRKGVLPT
-3453 KLILGTDRVTEVI
+3453 KQVLTDMGLDTKSTTVI
-3466 NEEQIESELN
+3466 NEEQIEYELN
-3476 SIINCE
+3476 SIITNCE